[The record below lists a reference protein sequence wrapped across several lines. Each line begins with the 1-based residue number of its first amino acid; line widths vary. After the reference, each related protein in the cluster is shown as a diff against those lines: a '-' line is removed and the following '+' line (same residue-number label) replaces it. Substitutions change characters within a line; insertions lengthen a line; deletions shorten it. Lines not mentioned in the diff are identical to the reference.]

1 MNKRTEQTRWTP
13 KRLLSLLMA
22 LIMTLSLLPTA
33 AFAADDSPTSTG
45 TGTQST
51 PVSITSTGAS
61 GELHTLS
68 AGVTDNT
75 NHITLFPQLQ
85 YNSDN
90 RNYHNYNEN
99 ISFTVGFQ
107 AKKAENSPE
116 TGSGSGSYTV
126 QVERL
131 DSNKQYTVNNEQCTI
146 SDTLSVNFNDSQG
159 YNNSKTGSLTAKVLE
174 AGDTIH
180 LKYTFYKDSDTNPLG
195 SVYVDVTSFNFYVYT
210 VTYVVGES
218 GTLTDG
224 ATTANGGKTGETYTI
239 PADAKATK
247 SGFTFT
253 GWKTTLR
260 EAVYQPGGKI
270 ENINADITLTAE
282 YEQNYTITFQSEYSG
297 ASGLMTSA
305 TSNGTKYTVPVEPTM
320 YGFTFAGWKVTSGN
334 ADVTGNEIT
343 NITGDITLTAQWTKD
358 GTTPVGSH
366 KVTFDGVYTGVSN
379 IPAVQVVK
387 DGETATAPTQ
397 TPLRE
402 GYLFKHW
409 STTQNGE
416 AYTFG
421 NVLTEDLTLY
431 AVWER
436 EKVNITWPT
445 GLTGV
450 SSTSPSPLPSLVDKG
465 SSISFQLKLDNGY
478 EFRQGAVKVDGVP
491 LGWTFDEATNTYHF
505 TFKADTDA
513 ENKTIVVTAANPTVK
528 TFTISLPQGDGYAA
542 TFTDCKDAAG
552 AAITA
557 AEGMTSYTFSY
568 GDKFKIKLESDADV
582 AATLRVNGAVATTT
596 NGKDTLTA
604 TTDEYTVEGN
614 YLVSASAKRRVERT
628 VIFTL
633 LPEYGQYTQM
643 FVDNGSKITAPAAPN
658 IAGYNFGGKW
668 YKDAN
673 CETEWNFDTDTV
685 TSNTVLYGK
694 LTAKT
699 YTISYDANRPN
710 TATGEVQGMPTD
722 TTPKKHGEAVSLDTA
737 TPTLTGYTFKGWA
750 TSANGP
756 VAYAAGGQYLVDS
769 DITLY
774 AVWQINTFTVTVSSG
789 AGYSTVPSGTYTV
802 EYGQPF
808 TVTINVDRQY
818 AAVKPTVKDNGTPV
832 KVTGNPND
840 IGAASYTYTINSVT
854 ANHSIDITV
863 TQNAVHTVSFTVS
876 KLTSA
881 PNATTLTAEA
891 EAAPFLTQSV
901 EHGYYASMPAAPE
914 REGFKFKGYYSDAT
928 GVTAFPFE
936 QPITNNEKVFA
947 VYEPILPVITV
958 TNALSGLG
966 WKTENWQYGTET
978 MTNADTTNK
987 FFTIA
992 YGDNVTFDLVISEGY
1007 DYSKLSVTANGLALG
1022 YQSATTDEKT
1032 GVTTLHYYLGSVM
1045 ADTRIAITGIE
1056 RKTITITYYD
1066 NARDD
1071 TSNPL
1076 APQIANYYVAGAT
1089 DNSTFTKQAPVRT
1102 GYTFLGW
1109 SEDGTAKE
1117 ATYKW
1122 TDIKSD
1128 SGLTIKF
1135 TKDTALY
1142 AIWKADA
1149 LTAELI
1155 ITDEFTSAGSTTSV
1169 GSKLEY
1175 AYEGDSITLVGKLSA
1190 DAQGTM
1196 TFYKKAKTATDWTFL
1211 GTTSINGGNYGV
1223 LGTTVENYKWG
1234 NADDAA
1240 TKSNYR
1246 WDYKVEFKP
1255 TTDEGYS
1262 PCDASDDLR
1271 VYSKAISWE
1280 VDKKT
1285 DKTNFDWIKAQNEL
1299 TIYTDEART
1308 AATDK
1313 MTANSTYWLQIP
1325 TVVELDGGRVLKNQS
1340 KNLSVGTHYEI
1351 TWEYEDSANHWTTY
1365 TTTSDTDWVKVTPE
1379 YSGYSFRAKVTPT
1392 QSSIYTKAATYD
1404 ENGTV
1409 VKDVYWDYLIT
1420 KATAKT
1426 EKQATATALTI
1437 TGAENESKDVWV
1449 NGATDK
1455 FGRDHLAQFEEQT
1468 VTLTANIVDNT
1479 TKGAV
1484 ADGGKVYFYRYVD
1497 GKSDTKL
1504 NETAVV
1510 VNNGVAELT
1519 NVKISKYN
1527 PEIDVTSNLDKFY
1540 AVYETNETYETSA
1553 SVAKEGDTYKSPAD
1567 PLKDM
1572 VFIKS
1577 ASLQTPVIMSEKP
1590 GMLAGHTANET
1601 TYLSPLTDLLAGI
1614 SHTFTLKATAGS
1626 KDATANYSV
1635 VALDGRTVE
1644 AKNYDIEWQYKTG
1657 DNFVKANNESTQAA
1671 YTTTTT
1677 KVDDR
1682 YRVKL
1687 TGNGVFA
1694 GSEATSKDAVIGTKQ
1709 DVTVTVKAIDAITKT
1724 PETDVY
1730 QLNEITLTATVA
1742 AANDKPTMQPTGTV
1756 TFYYKD
1762 GDSWVKLDSA
1772 TLAED
1777 TNHSMTASI
1786 TTNKLPVTDTT
1797 NTWRNVEITAVYE
1810 GNDTFNVS
1818 RNYDATN
1825 STVSAGTTA
1834 NGVTDDTV
1842 TVYSSVVFNCN
1853 DENKKQ
1859 PTDGD
1864 KGIHISVSDGAFK
1877 TNEKATLALSD
1888 IYTLDRELTDETLR
1902 NTIAKLDPDTDYT
1915 VQWQKL
1921 NGATAIGDA
1930 EGTDFANSKN
1940 WTNIDGKTGTTLV
1953 LDKVEQNTAYRAAIT
1968 VKDQPITKGS
1978 FDKLDQGVIGT
1989 ADANDGRQVYY
2000 SNVLMPTDTNM
2011 TVSVALN
2018 TSKIGA
2024 ENTEGITEGET
2035 VTANVYLSGVVG
2047 VVPNANVTVTVTNDS
2062 AKGNNTA
2069 YEKTFTSMNTVNGW
2083 NAFSWNTAE
2092 SDDNGV
2098 PTAPGFYTLTVSATT
2113 NTGYAAK
2120 EITRSLI
2127 VRESSYNIEVGNTNP
2142 TYNGHTQ
2149 GLTVT
2154 LDGFD
2159 FKGTG
2164 INEAANKSWTVKYY
2178 VQNVE
2183 GLETGALVE
2192 PTQAGT
2198 YKAVITLP
2206 ASAYWTEQ
2214 SIETTFTI
2222 APRSVS
2228 IADAIAQAKVYDGT
2242 TNVSIVEVMLN
2253 DAVTDQTTNGTGL
2266 PTNNVGII
2274 NGDSI
2279 YAVAT
2284 AAALEK
2290 ANAGENKFTISAID
2304 LLGDD
2309 ANNYVWDNNEYT
2321 ENIYVSRSQVYG
2333 VSSTD
2338 VTLKAG
2344 EKLPADAVYMIDQ
2357 AGNKITTYD
2366 VLYYL
2371 HTDTEIKKV
2380 DNTNE
2385 KGLYTVIVRPKQ
2397 DNYKSGVTLKVT
2409 VGDTTSYTAA
2419 VAPKPSTLIYL
2430 SDTATKYN
2438 PAGNVPVTA
2447 KNAQG
2452 NTVKVEY
2459 LTGTTWSETV
2469 PNYAGRY
2476 LVKAT
2481 DTSTGDVAYGIYT
2494 ITKAHPSIDFNAATD
2509 LTYNSKPQNGYT
2521 GTPTVPTSAES
2532 YFTYAGDVAIG
2543 YNVQKEGNVDEQAPV
2558 DAGTYTVTLHVNETA
2573 NYTAHEI
2580 SKSFTIA
2587 KKALTIKADSW
2598 QTTQYDAFPDMTAK
2612 YQGLAAETGDTTP
2625 DTSLRD
2631 VQIAPEFLYNPTGG
2645 KSNYSNDSLD
2655 QVGGVAIQPID
2666 ALSKNYAITYENG
2679 QYTKQRT
2686 ETNVDL
2692 DIHGLPQS
2700 STGKNTVYYGDE
2712 IQLYP
2717 YGYYTTHAN
2726 GSGIFDWSVT
2736 TAADFKGTVT
2746 IGKETGLLNVN
2757 GVGEF
2762 TVTLKRGVGEQQI
2775 KTEIN
2780 VTAIQKEAKI
2790 ALKNVDKV
2798 YTGASQT
2805 YDYTDNVTVHDELYR
2820 ALPYFDATKV
2830 TRTNTA
2836 RINVGTQITTA
2847 KVTGA
2852 WAYQSETY
2860 GGKFTIN
2867 DKEATVAPGAQSTVY
2882 GTLEAFD
2889 TNPKYTVTNEVNSV
2903 AAVSGVNVASQ
2914 TDAYNRLDV
2923 HDGYEILVA
2932 GTENMNY
2939 NVKYTTDE
2947 TAEDSAVTT
2956 YDGMKLY
2963 STTTKAK
2970 NELND
2975 ATVYGEQA
2983 NDLDWILD
2991 AVKSTTRDSVDYAD
3005 NLADF
3010 NLPDT
3015 FVWQDKDDCTGNKV
3029 TYKAAN
3035 RTTEISGSTVEYN
3048 QAALTG
3054 PRTSTDT
3061 ATDENYTLK
3070 FNTVENSGKALLAN
3084 NYKLTNVKT
3093 GNSEAT
3099 TNALT
3104 ANSKGFIIPATGE
3117 SNDVSGENFVEG
3129 SANIAQR
3136 PIKLEKAVTDA
3147 QLYWRLPQSQL
3158 YTALVNILKAEENS
3172 VGRGLAK
3179 GHTIE
3184 DLDLSFTIKVGST
3197 TYNVAK
3203 DGTDAINFAATGNAT
3218 VTATV
3223 GDTNYKLEGGQYQF
3237 DIVLKNIQIEA
3248 TYTTKTFTG
3257 FTVLIKVHNEGGAIT
3272 PLNDAK
3278 GLSYKIF
3285 KKTGNTID
3293 KTTAYASGTLTYQNR
3308 TAYDDKGVL
3317 CGVFTAT
3324 YPQLPLLNSGETYFI
3339 QMYEYGVELKTNS

>member
-33 AFAADDSPTSTG
+33 VFANDETKTFYLNTFIPASEEPES
-45 TGTQST
+45 
-51 PVSITSTGAS
+51 VAEVAS
-61 GELHTLS
+61 GAIGTNGTSYRLS
-68 AGVTDNT
+68 VHIDPKPDYAPGQKVDVRATADLLLKGGDQVDESHPLKVTVGNTAVTSKPNSSPSDSTSQTATDNSRT
-75 NHITLFPQLQ
+75 IGLDG
-85 YNSDN
+85 S
-90 RNYHNYNEN
+90 
-99 ISFTVGFQ
+99 ISFTTSIEYSVIPSGSSE
-107 AKKAENSPE
+107 AI
-116 TGSGSGSYTV
+116 TGSKTV
-126 QVERL
+126 
-131 DSNKQYTVNNEQCTI
+131 
-146 SDTLSVNFNDSQG
+146 SVKIKDLWTG
-159 YNNSKTGSLTAKVLE
+159 YNVTYTNDNGETFTGLTSTTAKTV
-174 AGDTIH
+174 A
-180 LKYTFYKDSDTNPLG
+180 KDAS
-195 SVYVDVTSFNFYVYT
+195 S
-210 VTYVVGES
+210 GEY
-218 GTLTDG
+218 
-224 ATTANGGKTGETYTI
+224 EQVYTI
-239 PADAKATK
+239 PAGATASKNNCTFEGWRVSIAGLVSYNTQPGARLEGITGDVTLTALLPENQEITFNPVYSGVSGLPYTLKATSTGSTYK
-247 SGFTFT
+247 IPYTPQLANYTFN
-253 GWKTTLR
+253 GWSVTRGT
-260 EAVYQPGGKI
+260 AKI
-270 ENINADITLTAE
+270 DPNDSSKVVDISEPITLTP
-282 YEQNYTITFQSEYSG
+282 NW
-297 ASGLMTSA
+297 
-305 TSNGTKYTVPVEPTM
+305 VP
-320 YGFTFAGWKVTSGN
+320 
-334 ADVTGNEIT
+334 ADGS
-343 NITGDITLTAQWTKD
+343 
-358 GTTPVGSH
+358 TPAGSH

-387 DGETATAPTQ
+387 DGETTTAPTQ

-402 GYLFKHW
+402 GYVFKHW
-409 STTQNGE
+409 SATQNGE
-416 AYTFG
+416 AYAFDSA
-421 NVLTEDLTLY
+421 LTEDLTLY

-436 EKVNITWPT
+436 EKVYITWPT

-450 SSTSPSPLPSLVDKG
+450 SSTSPSPLPASVDKG

-513 ENKTIVVTAANPTVK
+513 ENKTIAVTAGNPTVK

-552 AAITA
+552 TAITA

-604 TTDEYTVEGN
+604 TTGEYTVEGN
-614 YLVSASAKRRVERT
+614 YLVSASAKRRVERA

-633 LPEYGQYTQM
+633 LPEYSQYTQM
-643 FVDNGSKITAPAAPN
+643 FVDNGSKITAPTAPD

-673 CETEWNFDTDTV
+673 CETEWDFNTDTV

-699 YTISYDANRPN
+699 YTISYNENRPAGV
-710 TATGEVQGMPTD
+710 TDAVAGMPTSN
-722 TTPKKHGEAVSLDTA
+722 TTKTHGIAASLSDA

-802 EYGQPF
+802 EYGKPF

-818 AAVKPTVKDNGTPV
+818 AAVKPTVMDNGTPV
-832 KVTGNPND
+832 EVTGNPND

-854 ANHSIDITV
+854 NNHSIDITV
-863 TQNAVHTVSFTVS
+863 TQNEVHQVLFY
-876 KLTSA
+876 
-881 PNATTLTAEA
+881 EA
-891 EAAPFLTQSV
+891 LADKDGNNPQDKAAPFASQLV
-901 EHGYYASMPAAPE
+901 EHGYYASMPSAQENEGYKFDHWERFDPAANKWSSDLAETFAKPILAE
-914 REGFKFKGYYSDAT
+914 TKFR
-928 GVTAFPFE
+928 
-936 QPITNNEKVFA
+936 A
-947 VYEPILPVITV
+947 VYKQIVPVITV
-958 TNALSGLG
+958 DALSGDG
-966 WKTENWQYGTET
+966 WELTNWKIGDTAATLTNNRFEVPYGS
-978 MTNADTTNK
+978 
-987 FFTIA
+987 TI
-992 YGDNVTFDLVISEGY
+992 TFDLVVKNGY
-1007 DYSKLSVTANGLALG
+1007 KYDNSVSVAANGYALAPYGDPEVSNDGTTTIHFRLTSVTKDTNI
-1022 YQSATTDEKT
+1022 SVS
-1032 GVTTLHYYLGSVM
+1032 GVV
-1045 ADTRIAITGIE
+1045 
-1056 RKTITITYYD
+1056 RKTITINYFANAGDDVASVPGPQTDVKYYI
-1066 NARDD
+1066 NE
-1071 TSNPL
+1071 TGVENSN
-1076 APQIANYYVAGAT
+1076 IIN
-1089 DNSTFTKQAPVRT
+1089 FTPIRT
-1102 GYTFLGW
+1102 GYNFLGW
-1109 SEDGTAKE
+1109 CENPAPTGEKTYNNQKLVKFGENAVYQPGDTA
-1117 ATYKW
+1117 T
-1122 TDIKSD
+1122 
-1128 SGLTIKF
+1128 F
-1135 TKDTALY
+1135 TKDTNLY
-1142 AIWKADA
+1142 AIWLAQDTELTLKITDVAYDTQQNNRVIQYEGESITLQA
-1149 LTAELI
+1149 TLNVNAKGTVVFYKGDKEGTNGTRIGSAAINGKTAELSVKVGDYKAGGVTEHYWAVFESE
-1155 ITDEFTSAGSTTSV
+1155 TDEGYANSEKSNIMNVGVFSKALSWKITKGTSNVADNGNV
-1169 GSKLEY
+1169 LNV
-1175 AYEGDSITLVGKLSA
+1175 YEGDSATGTPITGNMVAGRTYTLEVKTASITGVETLDSKQPVLGKDYKIVWQYTEVGKNDWKTDGEASDKATYLVTGDKSGYQFR
-1190 DAQGTM
+1190 AQIVPLGPDNGSL
-1196 TFYKKAKTATDWTFL
+1196 FIKAGKFNEND
-1211 GTTSINGGNYGV
+1211 V
-1223 LGTTVENYKWG
+1223 LLNDQYDTCLYTKSTNTTV
-1234 NADDAA
+1234 
-1240 TKSNYR
+1240 R
-1246 WDYKVEFKP
+1246 
-1255 TTDEGYS
+1255 
-1262 PCDASDDLR
+1262 
-1271 VYSKAISWE
+1271 
-1280 VDKKT
+1280 
-1285 DKTNFDWIKAQNEL
+1285 
-1299 TIYTDEART
+1299 
-1308 AATDK
+1308 
-1313 MTANSTYWLQIP
+1313 
-1325 TVVELDGGRVLKNQS
+1325 QS
-1340 KNLSVGTHYEI
+1340 
-1351 TWEYEDSANHWTTY
+1351 
-1365 TTTSDTDWVKVTPE
+1365 
-1379 YSGYSFRAKVTPT
+1379 
-1392 QSSIYTKAATYD
+1392 
-1404 ENGTV
+1404 
-1409 VKDVYWDYLIT
+1409 
-1420 KATAKT
+1420 
-1426 EKQATATALTI
+1426 TATALTI
-1437 TGAENESKDVWV
+1437 DAPEESKDIKI
-1449 NGATDK
+1449 NGDTPFTAI
-1455 FGRDHLAQFEEQT
+1455 GDHKAQFEGQA
-1468 VTLTANIVDNT
+1468 VTLTAKVTKDGGNDGVETGYVKFYRHVDGTNDTLLNT
-1479 TKGAV
+1479 TLISVDANGIATLEV
-1484 ADGGKVYFYRYVD
+1484 KV
-1497 GKSDTKL
+1497 SAWDTAK
-1504 NETAVV
+1504 TA
-1510 VNNGVAELT
+1510 
-1519 NVKISKYN
+1519 IQ
-1527 PEIDVTSNLDKFY
+1527 NLDQFY
-1540 AVYETNETYETSA
+1540 AVYETNETYETS
-1553 SVAKEGDTYKSPAD
+1553 KSDSEA
-1567 PLKDM
+1567 
-1572 VFIKS
+1572 VYIKS
-1577 ASLQTPVIMSEKP
+1577 AKLMTPIIESELEGTNGAK
-1590 GMLAGHTANET
+1590 GT
-1601 TYLSPLTDLLAGI
+1601 TYSKDLTGLLAGVQ
-1614 SHTFTLKATAGS
+1614 HTFKLRQDADQTA
-1626 KDATANYSV
+1626 KDYSV

-1687 TGNGVFA
+1687 TGKGVFA

-1709 DVTVTVKAIDAITKT
+1709 DVTVTVKALDAIESTAA
-1724 PETDVY
+1724 TDVY

-1742 AANDKPTMQPTGTV
+1742 AAKGADATMKPTSTV
-1756 TFYYKD
+1756 TFYYSVDGTNWTKIGEAKD
-1762 GDSWVKLDSA
+1762 
-1772 TLAED
+1772 LAEVAGV
-1777 TNHSMTASI
+1777 MTASI
-1786 TTNKLPVTDTT
+1786 KTDQLPVKAND
-1797 NTWRNVEITAVYE
+1797 NTKQDVKITAVYS
-1810 GNDTFNVS
+1810 GDATFNAS
-1818 RNYDATN
+1818 ATVN
-1825 STVSAGTTA
+1825 ETKKSITAAAGCTT
-1834 NGVTDDTV
+1834 TDDTV

-1859 PTDGD
+1859 TTDGD

-1877 TNEKATLALSD
+1877 ANEKATLALSD
-1888 IYTLDRELTDETLR
+1888 IYTLDRELTDEALR
-1902 NTIAKLDPDTDYT
+1902 NTIAKLNPTTDYT

-1921 NGATAIGDA
+1921 NGATAITSGDYGA
-1930 EGTDFANSKN
+1930 AKN

-1953 LDKVEQNTAYRAAIT
+1953 LGKVEQNTAYRAVIT
-1968 VKDQPITKGS
+1968 VKNQPITKGS
-1978 FDKLDQGVIGT
+1978 FDKLDQGVIDT

-2024 ENTEGITEGET
+2024 ENTEGET
-2035 VTANVYLSGVVG
+2035 VTANVFLSGVVG
-2047 VVPNANVTVTVTNDS
+2047 VVPNANVTVKVTNDS

-2092 SDDNGV
+2092 SDDKGV

-2127 VRESSYNIEVGNTNP
+2127 VRESSYTIVPENTTV
-2142 TYNGHTQ
+2142 TYNGRTQ
-2149 GLTVT
+2149 GLTVA
-2154 LDGFD
+2154 LNGFG
-2159 FKGTG
+2159 FNGTG

-2178 VQNVE
+2178 DKDNN
-2183 GLETGALVE
+2183 LVE

-2198 YKAVITLP
+2198 YRAVITLP

-2214 SIETTFTI
+2214 TKTVDFTI
-2222 APRSVS
+2222 EKRSVS

-2242 TNVSIVEVMLN
+2242 TDVNIVEVMLN
-2253 DAVTDQTTNGTGL
+2253 DAETEQGTTGWLKSGENT
-2266 PTNNVGII
+2266 GII

-2284 AAALEK
+2284 AASLNS
-2290 ANAGENKFTISAID
+2290 ANAGNNSFKISTIE
-2304 LLGDD
+2304 LRGDD
-2309 ANNYVWDNNEYT
+2309 ANNYVWNEAPYT
-2321 ENIYVSRSQVYG
+2321 EDIYVSRSQVYG

-2409 VGDTTSYTAA
+2409 VGDTTSYTPA
-2419 VAPKPSTLIYL
+2419 VAPKPSTLLYL

-2438 PAGNVPVTA
+2438 PAGNAPVTA

-2452 NTVKVEY
+2452 NAVKVEY
-2459 LTGTTWSETV
+2459 QTGTTWSETV
-2469 PNYAGRY
+2469 PSNAGRY

-2481 DTSTGDVAYGIYT
+2481 DTNTGDVAYGIYT
-2494 ITKAHPSIDFNAATD
+2494 ITKAHPSIDFNAATG

-2521 GTPTVPTSAES
+2521 GTPNVGTESAES

-2558 DAGTYTVTLHVNETA
+2558 DAGTYTVTLHVNETE

-2612 YQGLAAETGDTTP
+2612 YQGLAAEDTDATP

-2692 DIHGLPQS
+2692 AIHGLPQS

-2726 GSGIFDWSVT
+2726 GSGIFEWSVT
-2736 TAADFKGTVT
+2736 TATGFKGMVK

-2775 KTEIN
+2775 KTELT
-2780 VTAIQKEAKI
+2780 VTALKKEVK
-2790 ALKNVDKV
+2790 VHVTDQDKV
-2798 YTGASQT
+2798 YSGSAQT
-2805 YDYTDNVTVHDELYR
+2805 YSGEVKAYDELY
-2820 ALPYFDATKV
+2820 ATV
-2830 TRTNTA
+2830 NAATTTPANNTRTD
-2836 RINVGTQITTA
+2836 IGTQITTSRIA
-2847 KVTGA
+2847 TGSEK
-2852 WAYQSETY
+2852 YQSLVY
-2860 GGKFTIN
+2860 GGQFTIN
-2867 DKEATVAPGAQSTVY
+2867 DKEATVAPVADAHIY
-2882 GTLEAFD
+2882 GTTRTIPSPA
-2889 TNPKYTVTNEVNSV
+2889 YTSTDSNAIS
-2903 AAVSGVNVASQ
+2903 NVLTASR

-2939 NVKYTTDE
+2939 NVKYTTDHND
-2947 TAEDSAVTT
+2947 TAKNADDSAVTT
-2956 YDGMKLY
+2956 YGGETFTSK
-2963 STTTKAK
+2963 TTK
-2970 NELND
+2970 ELND
-2975 ATVYGEQA
+2975 ATVYGETP
-2983 NDLDWILD
+2983 NVLDWTLVNVIG
-2991 AVKSTTRDSVDYAD
+2991 TTRGTTSETKDYAD

-3035 RTTEISGSTVEYN
+3035 RTTDVSDSNNIKYN

-3054 PRTSTDT
+3054 PRTSEDPD
-3061 ATDENYTLK
+3061 TDENYTLK
-3070 FNTVENSGKALLAN
+3070 FNTVENSGAA
-3084 NYKLTNVKT
+3084 NYKLTNDKT
-3093 GNSEAT
+3093 GNSATT

-3104 ANSKGFIIPATGE
+3104 ANSKGFIPATGE

-3136 PIKLEKAVTDA
+3136 PIKLEKAVDDV
-3147 QLYWRLPQSQL
+3147 QLYWKLSQKQL
-3158 YTALVNILKAEENS
+3158 YTALVNVLKAEENS

-3223 GDTNYKLEGGQYQF
+3223 GDTNYKLENGPFTF

-3257 FTVLIKVHNEGGAIT
+3257 FTVLIKVHNENGTIT

-3285 KKTGNTID
+3285 KKTGDTID

-3308 TAYDDKGVL
+3308 TAYDDKGGL

>member
-33 AFAADDSPTSTG
+33 AFADDEGGDTVYEYSNLLNANVSTEIYKWFNNEECVHIDIYPNELSEANNGKTAFEEGETVNIPLHVSMYFRPTDSTRTESYSVRVG
-45 TGTQST
+45 YDGKDNHSNY
-51 PVSITSTGAS
+51 
-61 GELHTLS
+61 LS
-68 AGVTDNT
+68 ASYSANKQAFTFNSTKKEEKLVITTTASSANGQKLGVTCSLLRLGSESTNT
-75 NHITLFPQLQ
+75 QIG
-85 YNSDN
+85 S
-90 RNYHNYNEN
+90 
-99 ISFTVGFQ
+99 ISFEI
-107 AKKAENSPE
+107 KLPL
-116 TGSGSGSYTV
+116 V
-126 QVERL
+126 Q
-131 DSNKQYTVNNEQCTI
+131 
-146 SDTLSVNFNDSQG
+146 
-159 YNNSKTGSLTAKVLE
+159 
-174 AGDTIH
+174 H
-180 LKYTFYKDSDTNPLG
+180 
-195 SVYVDVTSFNFYVYT
+195 YT
-210 VTYVVGES
+210 VTY
-218 GTLTDG
+218 D
-224 ATTANGGKTGETYTI
+224 ANGGTLSAAAVNGTTRTEATEENPYSQVFDI
-239 PADAKATK
+239 PAEAKSTL
-247 SGFTFT
+247 SGYTFE
-253 GWKTTLR
+253 GWQVSGIGSLPAGVVPSGTT
-260 EAVYQPGGKI
+260 
-270 ENINADITLTAE
+270 IN
-282 YEQNYTITFQSEYSG
+282 G
-297 ASGLMTSA
+297 
-305 TSNGTKYTVPVEPTM
+305 
-320 YGFTFAGWKVTSGN
+320 
-334 ADVTGNEIT
+334 
-343 NITGDITLTAQWTKD
+343 ITGDITLKANLVLNQPISFDPVYSGVSGLPYDYKDMSQGQTYTIPYTPELSGYNFKGWTVTGATLDADGVSVKD
-358 GTTPVGSH
+358 ITSPITITPIWEKSDGSAPVGSH
-366 KVTFDGVYTGVSN
+366 KVTFLAGAADAYIPFPTPATVEDGAKYT
-379 IPAVQVVK
+379 IP
-387 DGETATAPTQ
+387 TTPPT
-397 TPLRE
+397 RE
-402 GYLFKHW
+402 GYTFAGWSDEQGNTYPAGGAILNVTSDIVLSAMWQQEMVTVTFPAATGTVGSTDVLPAGVSYHTAFGTKPTTGPVAKGSDVTFRLFLDDLSLDPATLHVFANGLELLGTSINSYNNCYEYTVHNVTVDTKITVYPPTAKTFTVMMPVGHFTAQITSVSNDG
-409 STTQNGE
+409 STIAADGISASIVHGGSYTFTVTPDEGYTVKRVAVNGATINTTNGSYTVSKVTTAQTVE
-416 AYTFG
+416 VVVDELPVYIVIYNSNNSQYAFQRVTAGSNAALPAAPKVEGYTFG
-421 NVLTEDLTLY
+421 GWYTEQNGAGTQFTAETRITGDITVYAKLTANTYPINYIKNTTDDVTNMPTAAQSKTHGQAVKLDTAKPTREGYTFLGWGTTASATAASYQPGDMYSVDKEITLY
-431 AVWER
+431 AVWEIN
-436 EKVNITWPT
+436 KYTVTLPGGAGYTTAPT
-445 GLTGV
+445 GTN
-450 SSTSPSPLPSLVDKG
+450 SVDWG
-465 SSISFQLKLDNGY
+465 SN
-478 EFRQGAVKVDGVP
+478 
-491 LGWTFDEATNTYHF
+491 F
-505 TFKADTDA
+505 TFTVIVDREYAAKA
-513 ENKTIVVTAANPTVK
+513 PTVK
-528 TFTISLPQGDGYAA
+528 YSTDGGMNWTVTGGTGAVSNNSAA
-542 TFTDCKDAAG
+542 T
-552 AAITA
+552 
-557 AEGMTSYTFSY
+557 
-568 GDKFKIKLESDADV
+568 
-582 AATLRVNGAVATTT
+582 
-596 NGKDTLTA
+596 
-604 TTDEYTVEGN
+604 
-614 YLVSASAKRRVERT
+614 
-628 VIFTL
+628 
-633 LPEYGQYTQM
+633 
-643 FVDNGSKITAPAAPN
+643 
-658 IAGYNFGGKW
+658 W
-668 YKDAN
+668 
-673 CETEWNFDTDTV
+673 
-685 TSNTVLYGK
+685 
-694 LTAKT
+694 T
-699 YTISYDANRPN
+699 YTISGVKTDYIVSIDVARN
-710 TATGEVQGMPTD
+710 T
-722 TTPKKHGEAVSLDTA
+722 
-737 TPTLTGYTFKGWA
+737 
-750 TSANGP
+750 
-756 VAYAAGGQYLVDS
+756 
-769 DITLY
+769 
-774 AVWQINTFTVTVSSG
+774 
-789 AGYSTVPSGTYTV
+789 TYTV
-802 EYGQPF
+802 SF
-808 TVTINVDRQY
+808 ITATL
-818 AAVKPTVKDNGTPV
+818 DNGT
-832 KVTGNPND
+832 
-840 IGAASYTYTINSVT
+840 VT
-854 ANHSIDITV
+854 AGD
-863 TQNAVHTVSFTVS
+863 A
-876 KLTSA
+876 
-881 PNATTLTAEA
+881 
-891 EAAPFLTQSV
+891 FLKQSV
-901 EHGYYASMPAAPE
+901 EHGYYAPTPAAPE
-914 REGFKFKGYYSDAT
+914 REGFKFLGYYAKKGTAT
-928 GVTAFPFE
+928 STMADYESFPFE
-936 QPITNNEKVFA
+936 QQILKDTNIYAIYAPIK
-947 VYEPILPVITV
+947 PVITWPAAAEQVGYTIVVKGTKTGEAAESELTIGDKVAYGSKV
-958 TNALSGLG
+958 T
-966 WKTENWQYGTET
+966 
-978 MTNADTTNK
+978 
-987 FFTIA
+987 FTITVA
-992 YGDNVTFDLVISEGY
+992 DGY
-1007 DYSKLSVTANGLALG
+1007 DASKMQVGVNGILYAPNEKNG
-1022 YQSATTDEKT
+1022 NVYTYEFIAT
-1032 GVTTLHYYLGSVM
+1032 V
-1045 ADTRIAITGIE
+1045 DTKITVAGIE
-1056 RKTITITYYD
+1056 RKTVTVIYNA

-1071 TSNPL
+1071 VSGLPS
-1076 APQIANYYVAGAT
+1076 PQVVKYYLEGSQNDTITTQVP
-1089 DNSTFTKQAPVRT
+1089 SRT

-1109 SEDGTAKE
+1109 NTDSEAKE
-1117 ATYKW
+1117 ADARYTAEK
-1122 TDIKSD
+1122 IRAGAASE
-1128 SGLTIKF
+1128 F
-1135 TKDTALY
+1135 TQDTTLY
-1142 AIWKADA
+1142 AIWEAQDTT
-1149 LTAELI
+1149 LTLN
-1155 ITDEFTSAGSTTSV
+1155 ITDVALDKNDGKRVIQYEGEQITLQATLNHFAV
-1169 GSKLEY
+1169 GS
-1175 AYEGDSITLVGKLSA
+1175 V
-1190 DAQGTM
+1190 
-1196 TFYKKAKTATDWTFL
+1196 TFYKGNQDKTNATIVGSTSIEGTTATFR
-1211 GTTSINGGNYGV
+1211 
-1223 LGTTVENYKWG
+1223 TTVGEYKTTAKDEYYWAEFTP
-1234 NADDAA
+1234 NA
-1240 TKSNYR
+1240 
-1246 WDYKVEFKP
+1246 
-1255 TTDEGYS
+1255 DEGYS
-1262 PCDASDDLR
+1262 GSTSGVMNVGIFSKALSWKITEGTSNVADNGNVLNVYEGNGTAIAATEMVAGRTYTLEVKTASITGVETLDSKQPVLGKDYKIVWQYTEVGKNDWKTDGEASD
-1271 VYSKAISWE
+1271 KATYL
-1280 VDKKT
+1280 VTGDK
-1285 DKTNFDWIKAQNEL
+1285 
-1299 TIYTDEART
+1299 
-1308 AATDK
+1308 
-1313 MTANSTYWLQIP
+1313 
-1325 TVVELDGGRVLKNQS
+1325 
-1340 KNLSVGTHYEI
+1340 
-1351 TWEYEDSANHWTTY
+1351 
-1365 TTTSDTDWVKVTPE
+1365 
-1379 YSGYSFRAKVTPT
+1379 SGYQFRAQIVPLGPDNGSLFVKAGKFNENDVLVNDQYDTCL
-1392 QSSIYTKAATYD
+1392 YTKST
-1404 ENGTV
+1404 NTTV
-1409 VKDVYWDYLIT
+1409 R
-1420 KATAKT
+1420 
-1426 EKQATATALTI
+1426 QATATALTI
-1437 TGAENESKDVWV
+1437 TGAETESKDVWV

-1527 PEIDVTSNLDKFY
+1527 PEIGVTSNLDKFY

-1635 VALDGRTVE
+1635 VALDGRTVD
-1644 AKNYDIEWQYKTG
+1644 ATNYDIKWLKTTG
-1657 DNFVKANNESTQAA
+1657 SNEQEVDATGTNQIKVDEN
-1671 YTTTTT
+1671 

-1687 TGNGVFA
+1687 TGKGVFA
-1694 GSEATSKDAVIGTKQ
+1694 GSEATSQDAVIGTKQ
-1709 DVTVTVKAIDAITKT
+1709 DVTVTVEATDAITKT
-1724 PETDVY
+1724 PVDRENGKYPDVY

-1742 AANDKPTMQPTGTV
+1742 AAKGADATMKPTGTV
-1756 TFYYKD
+1756 TFYYSVDGTNWTKIGEAKD
-1762 GDSWVKLDSA
+1762 
-1772 TLAED
+1772 LAEVAGV
-1777 TNHSMTASI
+1777 MTASI
-1786 TTNKLPVTDTT
+1786 KTDQLPVKAND
-1797 NTWRNVEITAVYE
+1797 NTKQDVKITAVYS
-1810 GNDTFNVS
+1810 GDATFNAS
-1818 RNYDATN
+1818 ATVN
-1825 STVSAGTTA
+1825 ETEKSITAAAGCTTT
-1834 NGVTDDTV
+1834 NDTV

-1859 PTDGD
+1859 TTDGD

-1877 TNEKATLALSD
+1877 ANEKATLALSD

-1902 NTIAKLDPDTDYT
+1902 NTIAKLNPTTDYT

-1930 EGTDFANSKN
+1930 EGTDFANSQR
-1940 WTNIDGKTGTTLV
+1940 WTDIGATGTTLV
-1953 LDKVEQNTAYRAAIT
+1953 LDKVEQNTAYRAVIT
-1968 VKDQPITKGS
+1968 VNDQPITKGS
-1978 FDKLDQGVIGT
+1978 STEVNQTIK
-1989 ADANDGRQVYY
+1989 GRQVYY

-2035 VTANVYLSGVVG
+2035 VTANVFLSGVVG
-2047 VVPNANVTVTVTNDS
+2047 AVPNANVTVKVTNDS
-2062 AKGNNTA
+2062 AKGNDTA

-2127 VRESSYNIEVGNTNP
+2127 VRESSYTIVPENTTV
-2142 TYNGHTQ
+2142 TYNGRTQ
-2149 GLTVT
+2149 GLTVA
-2154 LDGFD
+2154 LNGFG
-2159 FKGTG
+2159 FNGTG

-2178 VQNVE
+2178 DKDNN
-2183 GLETGALVE
+2183 LVE

-2198 YKAVITLP
+2198 YRAVITLP

-2214 SIETTFTI
+2214 TKTVDFTI
-2222 APRSVS
+2222 EKRSVS

-2242 TNVSIVEVMLN
+2242 TDVNIVEVMLN

-2284 AAALEK
+2284 EAKLSS
-2290 ANAGENKFTISAID
+2290 ANAGDNSFTISTIE
-2304 LLGDD
+2304 LRGDD
-2309 ANNYVWDNNEYT
+2309 ANNYEWDKASYT

-2333 VSSTD
+2333 EHG
-2338 VTLKAG
+2338 TLELKQG
-2344 EKLPADAVYMIDQ
+2344 ETFPADKVIKMIDQ
-2357 AGNKITTYD
+2357 SGREITLGTGTEDYTLTFYYHSDTKIEKTTD
-2366 VLYYL
+2366 ISKL
-2371 HTDTEIKKV
+2371 
-2380 DNTNE
+2380 
-2385 KGLYTVIVRPKQ
+2385 GLYTVVARPNQ
-2397 DNYKSGVTLKVT
+2397 SNYKSGVTMQFNVVETAT
-2409 VGDTTSYTAA
+2409 VPTPATT
-2419 VAPKPSTLIYL
+2419 PKASTLIYL
-2430 SDTATKYN
+2430 NDTATKYN

-2459 LTGTTWSETV
+2459 HGTTWSETV
-2469 PNYAGRY
+2469 PSYAGRY

-2494 ITKAHPSIDFNAATD
+2494 ITKAHPSIDVTPATG
-2509 LTYNSKPQNGYT
+2509 LTYNSMPQNGYT
-2521 GTPTVPTSAES
+2521 GTPNVGTESAES

-2543 YNVQKEGNVDEQAPV
+2543 YNTPADGNVDEQAPV

-2580 SKSFTIA
+2580 SKSFTIE

-2598 QTTQYDAFPDMTAK
+2598 QTTQYDAFPDMTAG
-2612 YQGLAAETGDTTP
+2612 YTGLAAETGDTTP

-2686 ETNVDL
+2686 ETNVDFA
-2692 DIHGLPQS
+2692 IHGLPQS
-2700 STGKNTVYYGDE
+2700 STGTNTVYYGDV

-2717 YGYYTTHAN
+2717 YGYYTTLGN
-2726 GSGIFDWSVT
+2726 GSGILEWSVT
-2736 TAADFKGTVT
+2736 TAAGFKGTVT

-2798 YTGASQT
+2798 YNGASQT
-2805 YDYTDNVTVHDELYR
+2805 YAYEGNVTVHDELYQPIGNFVDSK
-2820 ALPYFDATKV
+2820 L

-2836 RINVGTQITTA
+2836 RTDVGTQITTA

-2889 TNPKYTVTNEVNSV
+2889 ATKCTVTGKAGSV
-2903 AAVSGVNVASQ
+2903 DPVTGVNVASQ

-2932 GTENMNY
+2932 GAENMNY

-2956 YDGMKLY
+2956 YQDVVFTSKTDKY
-2963 STTTKAK
+2963 
-2970 NELND
+2970 LND
-2975 ATVYGEQA
+2975 ATIYGETP
-2983 NDLDWILD
+2983 NVLDWTLVNVIG
-2991 AVKSTTRDSVDYAD
+2991 TTRDSVDYAD

-3010 NLPDT
+3010 DLPDT

-3035 RTTEISGSTVEYN
+3035 RTTDAADSSNIRYN
-3048 QAALTG
+3048 QDKLEG

-3070 FNTVENSGKALLAN
+3070 FNTVENSGAA
-3084 NYKLTNVKT
+3084 NYKLTNEKT

-3104 ANSKGFIIPATGE
+3104 ANSKGFIPATGE

-3158 YTALVNILKAEENS
+3158 YTALVNVLKAEENS

-3197 TYNVAK
+3197 AYNVAK

-3285 KKTGNTID
+3285 KKTGDTID

>member
-33 AFAADDSPTSTG
+33 ALADAT
-45 TGTQST
+45 
-51 PVSITSTGAS
+51 
-61 GELHTLS
+61 E
-68 AGVTDNT
+68 
-75 NHITLFPQLQ
+75 
-85 YNSDN
+85 
-90 RNYHNYNEN
+90 
-99 ISFTVGFQ
+99 VG
-107 AKKAENSPE
+107 N
-116 TGSGSGSYTV
+116 
-126 QVERL
+126 
-131 DSNKQYTVNNEQCTI
+131 
-146 SDTLSVNFNDSQG
+146 
-159 YNNSKTGSLTAKVLE
+159 
-174 AGDTIH
+174 
-180 LKYTFYKDSDTNPLG
+180 
-195 SVYVDVTSFNFYVYT
+195 
-210 VTYVVGES
+210 
-218 GTLTDG
+218 
-224 ATTANGGKTGETYTI
+224 GETYTFDPTITENKVIANPGGPSTVVMPIKAVNTLTQIADGYIDESKSLWGLKFSIGQFSVDKPGNTIEATVDAYLTLKGNTTAKITEVFVTDDKTGSGWGHREDTTRTGNITVGEDGCARFTLSLKYEVNGTETYTKSTHVVIMSLWTGYNVTYTNDNGETFAGLPFTTAKTVAKDADNGVYEQVYTI
-239 PADAKATK
+239 PTNATASKDNCTFEGWRVSIAGLVSYDTQPGATLEGITGDVTLTALLPENQEITFDPVYSGVSGLPYTLKAT
-247 SGFTFT
+247 STGSTYNIPYTPQLANYTFN
-253 GWKTTLR
+253 GWSVT
-260 EAVYQPGGKI
+260 GGKAQI
-270 ENINADITLTAE
+270 DPTDPSKVIGIDAPITLTP
-282 YEQNYTITFQSEYSG
+282 NW
-297 ASGLMTSA
+297 
-305 TSNGTKYTVPVEPTM
+305 VP
-320 YGFTFAGWKVTSGN
+320 
-334 ADVTGNEIT
+334 ADGS
-343 NITGDITLTAQWTKD
+343 
-358 GTTPVGSH
+358 TPVGSH

-387 DGETATAPTQ
+387 DGETTTAPTQ

-402 GYLFKHW
+402 GYVFKHW
-409 STTQNGE
+409 SATQNGE
-416 AYTFG
+416 AYAFDSA
-421 NVLTEDLTLY
+421 LTEDLTLY

-436 EKVNITWPT
+436 EKVYITWPT

-450 SSTSPSPLPSLVDKG
+450 SSTSPSPLPASVDKG

-513 ENKTIVVTAANPTVK
+513 ENKTIAVTAGNPTVK

-552 AAITA
+552 TAITA

-604 TTDEYTVEGN
+604 TTGEYTVEGN
-614 YLVSASAKRRVERT
+614 YLVSASAKRRVERA

-633 LPEYGQYTQM
+633 LPEYSQYTQM
-643 FVDNGSKITAPAAPN
+643 FVDNGSKITAPTAPD

-673 CETEWNFDTDTV
+673 CETEWDFNTDTV

-699 YTISYDANRPN
+699 YTISYNENRPAGV
-710 TATGEVQGMPTD
+710 TDAVAGMPTSN
-722 TTPKKHGEAVSLDTA
+722 TTKTHGIAASLSDA

-802 EYGQPF
+802 EYGKPF

-818 AAVKPTVKDNGTPV
+818 AAVKPTVMDNGTPV
-832 KVTGNPND
+832 EVTGNPND

-854 ANHSIDITV
+854 NNHSIDITV
-863 TQNAVHTVSFTVS
+863 TQNEVHQVLFY
-876 KLTSA
+876 
-881 PNATTLTAEA
+881 EA
-891 EAAPFLTQSV
+891 LADKDGNNPQDKAAPFASQLV
-901 EHGYYASMPAAPE
+901 EHGYYASMPSAQENEGYKFDHWERFDPAANKWSSDLAETFAKPILAE
-914 REGFKFKGYYSDAT
+914 TKFR
-928 GVTAFPFE
+928 
-936 QPITNNEKVFA
+936 A
-947 VYEPILPVITV
+947 VYKQIVPVITV
-958 TNALSGLG
+958 DALSGDG
-966 WKTENWQYGTET
+966 WELTNWKIGDTAATLTNNRFEVPYGS
-978 MTNADTTNK
+978 
-987 FFTIA
+987 TI
-992 YGDNVTFDLVISEGY
+992 TFDLVVKNGY
-1007 DYSKLSVTANGLALG
+1007 KYDNSVSVAANGYALAPYGDPEVSNDGTTTIHFRLTSVTKDTNI
-1022 YQSATTDEKT
+1022 SVS
-1032 GVTTLHYYLGSVM
+1032 GVV
-1045 ADTRIAITGIE
+1045 
-1056 RKTITITYYD
+1056 RKTITITYNA

-1071 TSNPL
+1071 VSGLPS
-1076 APQIANYYVAGAT
+1076 PQVVKYYLEGSQNDTITA
-1089 DNSTFTKQAPVRT
+1089 QEPRRT
-1102 GYTFLGW
+1102 GYEFVGW
-1109 SEDGTAKE
+1109 CTDSEATVTVNGNTKTINTETGVVVYPSSTAKF
-1117 ATYKW
+1117 T
-1122 TDIKSD
+1122 TD
-1128 SGLTIKF
+1128 T
-1135 TKDTALY
+1135 TLY
-1142 AIWKADA
+1142 AIWLAQDTELTLKITDVAYDTQQNNRVIQYEGESITLQA
-1149 LTAELI
+1149 TLNVNAKGTVVFYKGDKEGANGTRIGSAAINGKTAEL
-1155 ITDEFTSAGSTTSV
+1155 SV
-1169 GSKLEY
+1169 K
-1175 AYEGDSITLVGKLSA
+1175 VG
-1190 DAQGTM
+1190 
-1196 TFYKKAKTATDWTFL
+1196 
-1211 GTTSINGGNYGV
+1211 
-1223 LGTTVENYKWG
+1223 
-1234 NADDAA
+1234 
-1240 TKSNYR
+1240 
-1246 WDYKVEFKP
+1246 DYKAGGVTEHYWAVFESE
-1255 TTDEGYS
+1255 TDEGYANS
-1262 PCDASDDLR
+1262 EKSNIMN
-1271 VYSKAISWE
+1271 VGVFSKAITWPL
-1280 VDKKT
+1280 DTKNADT
-1285 DKTNFDWIKAQNEL
+1285 L
-1299 TIYTDEART
+1299 TITEAT
-1308 AATDK
+1308 GS
-1313 MTANSTYWLQIP
+1313 MTAGKTYKL
-1325 TVVELDGGRVLKNQS
+1325 TVNITKILGLETVTPDNAPKLGEDYAIVWQYKNTVTGDWADMS
-1340 KNLSVGTHYEI
+1340 AEI
-1351 TWEYEDSANHWTTY
+1351 TDTNEYQ
-1365 TTTSDTDWVKVTPE
+1365 VTPE
-1379 YSGYSFRAKVTPT
+1379 YAGHEYRAKIVP
-1392 QSSIYTKAATYD
+1392 IGDLYTKAAKFD
-1404 ENGTV
+1404 ENGIVNNGYDKFLYTNTV
-1409 VKDVYWDYLIT
+1409 GSVL
-1420 KATAKT
+1420 
-1426 EKQATATALTI
+1426 QSTATALTI
-1437 TGAENESKDVWV
+1437 DAPEESKDIKI
-1449 NGATDK
+1449 NGDTPFTAIGEHK
-1455 FGRDHLAQFEEQT
+1455 AQFEGQA
-1468 VTLTANIVDNT
+1468 VTLTAKVTKDGGTGVETGYVKFYRHVDGTNDTLLNT
-1479 TKGAV
+1479 TLISVDVNGIATLEV
-1484 ADGGKVYFYRYVD
+1484 KV
-1497 GKSDTKL
+1497 SAWDTAKD
-1504 NETAVV
+1504 A
-1510 VNNGVAELT
+1510 AQ
-1519 NVKISKYN
+1519 
-1527 PEIDVTSNLDKFY
+1527 NLDQFY
-1540 AVYETNETYETSA
+1540 AVYETNETYETS
-1553 SVAKEGDTYKSPAD
+1553 KSDSEA
-1567 PLKDM
+1567 
-1572 VFIKS
+1572 VYIKS
-1577 ASLQTPVIMSEKP
+1577 AKLMTPIIEST
-1590 GMLAGHTANET
+1590 LAGTLNGTVANSTSYEHD
-1601 TYLSPLTDLLAGI
+1601 LIGLLAGVQ
-1614 SHTFTLKATAGS
+1614 HEFKLRQTGAEATTG
-1626 KDATANYSV
+1626 DWSV
-1635 VALDGRTVE
+1635 VALDGRTVA
-1644 AKNYDIEWQYKTG
+1644 AKNYDIEWQYKTNG
-1657 DNFVKANNESTQAA
+1657 NFAKADNDSTAVT

-1687 TGNGVFA
+1687 TGKGVFA

-1709 DVTVTVKAIDAITKT
+1709 DVTVTVEATDAIESTAA
-1724 PETDVY
+1724 TDVY

-1742 AANDKPTMQPTGTV
+1742 AAKGADATMKPTGTV
-1756 TFYYKD
+1756 TFYYSVDGTNWTKIGEAKD
-1762 GDSWVKLDSA
+1762 
-1772 TLAED
+1772 LAEVAGV
-1777 TNHSMTASI
+1777 MTASI
-1786 TTNKLPVTDTT
+1786 KTDQLPVKAND
-1797 NTWRNVEITAVYE
+1797 NTKQDVKITAVYS
-1810 GNDTFNVS
+1810 GDATFNVS
-1818 RNYDATN
+1818 ATVN
-1825 STVSAGTTA
+1825 ETEKSITAAAGCTTT
-1834 NGVTDDTV
+1834 NDTV

-1888 IYTLDRELTDETLR
+1888 IYTLDRELTGDLL
-1902 NTIAKLDPDTDYT
+1902 NTIAKLNPTTDYT

-1953 LDKVEQNTAYRAAIT
+1953 LDKVEQNTAYRAVIT
-1968 VKDQPITKGS
+1968 VNDQPITKGS
-1978 FDKLDQGVIGT
+1978 FGKLDQGVIGT

-2000 SNVLMPTDTNM
+2000 SNVLMPTDTSM

-2047 VVPNANVTVTVTNDS
+2047 AVPNANVTVTVTNDD
-2062 AKGNNTA
+2062 AKGNGTA
-2069 YEKTFTSMNTVNGW
+2069 GEYKQILGNKNTVNGW
-2083 NAFSWNTAE
+2083 NAFDWDTT
-2092 SDDNGV
+2092 GV
-2098 PTAPGFYTLTVSATT
+2098 TPGFYTLTVSATT

-2142 TYNGHTQ
+2142 TYNGRTQ
-2149 GLTVT
+2149 GLEVT

-2164 INEAANKSWTVKYY
+2164 INEAANKSWTVRYEDA
-2178 VQNVE
+2178 N
-2183 GLETGALVE
+2183 GNPVE

-2214 SIETTFTI
+2214 RIEKTFTI
-2222 APRSVS
+2222 KQRSVS

-2242 TNVSIVEVMLN
+2242 TDVNIVEVMLN

-2309 ANNYVWDNNEYT
+2309 ANNYVWNEAPYT
-2321 ENIYVSRSQVYG
+2321 EDIYVSRSQVYG

-2409 VGDTTSYTAA
+2409 VGDTTSYTPA
-2419 VAPKPSTLIYL
+2419 VAPKPSTLLYL

-2438 PAGNVPVTA
+2438 PAGNAPVTA

-2452 NTVKVEY
+2452 NAVKVEY
-2459 LTGTTWSETV
+2459 QTGTTWSETV
-2469 PNYAGRY
+2469 PSNAGRY

-2494 ITKAHPSIDFNAATD
+2494 ITKAHPSIDVTPATG
-2509 LTYNSKPQNGYT
+2509 LTYNSMPQNGYT
-2521 GTPTVPTSAES
+2521 GTPNVGTESAES

-2543 YNVQKEGNVDEQAPV
+2543 YNTPADGNVDEQAPV

-2580 SKSFTIA
+2580 SKSFTIE

-2598 QTTQYDAFPDMTAK
+2598 QTTQYDAFPDMTAG
-2612 YQGLAAETGDTTP
+2612 YTGLAAETGDTTP

-2686 ETNVDL
+2686 ETNVDFA
-2692 DIHGLPQS
+2692 IHGLPQS
-2700 STGKNTVYYGDE
+2700 STGTNTVYYGDV

-2717 YGYYTTHAN
+2717 YGYYTTLGN
-2726 GSGIFDWSVT
+2726 GSGILEWSVT
-2736 TAADFKGTVT
+2736 TAAGFKGTVT

-2798 YTGASQT
+2798 YNGASQT
-2805 YDYTDNVTVHDELYR
+2805 YAYEGNVTVHDELYQPIGNFVDSK
-2820 ALPYFDATKV
+2820 L

-2836 RINVGTQITTA
+2836 RTDVGTQITTA

-2867 DKEATVAPGAQSTVY
+2867 DKEATVAPVADAHIY
-2882 GTLEAFD
+2882 GTTRTIPSPAYTSTEA
-2889 TNPKYTVTNEVNSV
+2889 
-2903 AAVSGVNVASQ
+2903 AAISNVLTASQ

-2956 YDGMKLY
+2956 YQDVVFTSKTDKY
-2963 STTTKAK
+2963 
-2970 NELND
+2970 LND
-2975 ATVYGEQA
+2975 ATIYGETP
-2983 NDLDWILD
+2983 NVLDWTLVNVIG
-2991 AVKSTTRDSVDYAD
+2991 ATRDSVDYAD

-3010 NLPDT
+3010 DLPT
-3015 FVWQDKDDCTGNKV
+3015 TSVEQDKDDCTGNKV

-3035 RTTEISGSTVEYN
+3035 RTTDAADSSNIRYN
-3048 QAALTG
+3048 QDKLEG

-3061 ATDENYTLK
+3061 NTDENYTLK
-3070 FNTVENSGKALLAN
+3070 FNTVKNSGAA
-3084 NYKLTNVKT
+3084 NYKLTNEKT

-3104 ANSKGFIIPATGE
+3104 ENSKGFIPATGE

-3136 PIKLEKAVTDA
+3136 PIKLEKAVDDV
-3147 QLYWRLPQSQL
+3147 QLYWKLSQKQL
-3158 YTALVNILKAEENS
+3158 YTALVNVLKAEENS

-3184 DLDLSFTIKVGST
+3184 DLDLSFTIGST
-3197 TYNVAK
+3197 PVDKNNDQPMTGLTV
-3203 DGTDAINFAATGNAT
+3203 GTQT
-3218 VTATV
+3218 VTVTV

-3257 FTVLIKVHNEGGAIT
+3257 FTVLIKVHNENGTIT

-3308 TAYDDKGVL
+3308 TAYDDKGGL

>member
-33 AFAADDSPTSTG
+33 AFAAEGDPIVLSAAHWEEANKTRQLSSYTYSDSSKPNFGFFLGIGFDNFTPSTNLYPGAVVEIPFKCNYTG
-45 TGTQST
+45 TLSPQKITFTFKDLNSAHST
-51 PVSITSTGAS
+51 SIEDSKNTIVDQHTG
-61 GELHTLS
+61 TLS
-68 AGVTDNT
+68 ASVGGDGS
-75 NHITLFPQLQ
+75 L
-85 YNSDN
+85 
-90 RNYHNYNEN
+90 R
-99 ISFTVGFQ
+99 FTVQ
-107 AKKAENSPE
+107 SSYTLAND
-116 TGSGSGSYTV
+116 TSGSSDLVTV
-126 QVERL
+126 QIKDLVPASTWQVKFHMNDGTDAVYSSVPVQGGYGTTRPSDPTREGY
-131 DSNKQYTVNNEQCTI
+131 KFAGWYTEA
-146 SDTLSVNFNDSQG
+146 DG
-159 YNNSKTGSLTAKVLE
+159 GSLYDFGAPVTA
-174 AGDTIH
+174 DTNVYAHWTEDGSTQVGSHSVKFVRRNTTDGSALNWPNDLTGAKDSTVTIPWNIPQAEG
-180 LKYTFYKDSDTNPLG
+180 YTFLGWSKDQN
-195 SVYVDVTSFNFYVYT
+195 
-210 VTYVVGES
+210 
-218 GTLTDG
+218 
-224 ATTANGGKTGETYTI
+224 ATTAD
-239 PADAKATK
+239 PD
-247 SGFTFT
+247 
-253 GWKTTLR
+253 
-260 EAVYQPGGKI
+260 
-270 ENINADITLTAE
+270 
-282 YEQNYTITFQSEYSG
+282 
-297 ASGLMTSA
+297 
-305 TSNGTKYTVPVEPTM
+305 
-320 YGFTFAGWKVTSGN
+320 
-334 ADVTGNEIT
+334 
-343 NITGDITLTAQWTKD
+343 
-358 GTTPVGSH
+358 
-366 KVTFDGVYTGVSN
+366 
-379 IPAVQVVK
+379 
-387 DGETATAPTQ
+387 
-397 TPLRE
+397 
-402 GYLFKHW
+402 
-409 STTQNGE
+409 
-416 AYTFG
+416 
-421 NVLTEDLTLY
+421 Y
-431 AVWER
+431 A
-436 EKVNITWPT
+436 
-445 GLTGV
+445 
-450 SSTSPSPLPSLVDKG
+450 
-465 SSISFQLKLDNGY
+465 
-478 EFRQGAVKVDGVP
+478 
-491 LGWTFDEATNTYHF
+491 
-505 TFKADTDA
+505 
-513 ENKTIVVTAANPTVK
+513 
-528 TFTISLPQGDGYAA
+528 
-542 TFTDCKDAAG
+542 
-552 AAITA
+552 
-557 AEGMTSYTFSY
+557 
-568 GDKFKIKLESDADV
+568 
-582 AATLRVNGAVATTT
+582 
-596 NGKDTLTA
+596 
-604 TTDEYTVEGN
+604 
-614 YLVSASAKRRVERT
+614 
-628 VIFTL
+628 
-633 LPEYGQYTQM
+633 
-643 FVDNGSKITAPAAPN
+643 
-658 IAGYNFGGKW
+658 
-668 YKDAN
+668 
-673 CETEWNFDTDTV
+673 
-685 TSNTVLYGK
+685 YGK
-694 LTAKT
+694 EV
-699 YTISYDANRPN
+699 TIGD
-710 TATGEVQGMPTD
+710 E
-722 TTPKKHGEAVSLDTA
+722 
-737 TPTLTGYTFKGWA
+737 
-750 TSANGP
+750 
-756 VAYAAGGQYLVDS
+756 

-774 AVWQINTFTVTVSSG
+774 AVWQAKNYTITYTPDNTLTGVTLTSTAFSITPGGPASFKVTVLAAYDASSMIVAANGVPLGYSAKTENTDGSTTYTYSFVPTGDTAVTVSQPEQKSYVVTLPVGDHFTAKFDGTDTKSDKTVTYNGSVSFTVTADSGWTIEDVSYTGDATLTHDAPDSTKYTLTDIKSNVAVSVKMKQIPVYTISYSIDEAYFTSQKVTGESRDVTLINPAGRTGYTFDGWYQSPDYTGTKVASLDVTGDVNLYGRYMPKTYSINYDLNAPTGATVTPNTIDATTKTYGQAVTLSAVTPTCDGYDFLGWAKEENKGLVVYAAGATVSEELTADMTLYAVWAKKTYTITLQGGSGYTVSSNQALVVEHGSDFTFTVTVDG
-789 AGYSTVPSGTYTV
+789 AYAATMP
-802 EYGQPF
+802 
-808 TVTINVDRQY
+808 TVTANGVTPTKVSGESNAKHE
-818 AAVKPTVKDNGTPV
+818 AAT
-832 KVTGNPND
+832 
-840 IGAASYTYTINSVT
+840 YTYTISNVT
-854 ANHSIDITV
+854 ADQVVTV
-863 TQNAVHTVSFTVS
+863 KVTENARANVQFVYRVVNANGQELTNDVWNAKPFMTQAVQ
-876 KLTSA
+876 L
-881 PNATTLTAEA
+881 
-891 EAAPFLTQSV
+891 
-901 EHGYYASMPAAPE
+901 GDPAAQPQQPNI
-914 REGFKFKGYYSDAT
+914 EGYKFVRWCGADHPTTTTHTDYDFTKPVADELTIYA
-928 GVTAFPFE
+928 E
-936 QPITNNEKVFA
+936 IT
-947 VYEPILPVITV
+947 PILPVITV
-958 TNALSGLG
+958 TNALSGDG
-966 WKTENWQYGTET
+966 WETKNWKHGAEGTET
-978 MTNADTTNK
+978 TAAITSNA
-987 FFTIA
+987 FTIA
-992 YGDNVTFDLVISEGY
+992 YGDNVTFDLVIAEGY

-1076 APQIANYYVAGAT
+1076 APQIANYYVENAT

-1109 SEDGTAKE
+1109 STDGTAKE

-1122 TDIKSD
+1122 TDID
-1128 SGLTIKF
+1128 SPNGLIIEF

-1142 AIWKADA
+1142 AIWLAQDTTLTLNITDVA
-1149 LTAELI
+1149 LDKNDGKRVIQYEGESITLQAELNVSAKGTVVFYKGDKEGANGTRIGSAAINGKTAELSVKVGDYKAGGVTEHYWAVFESE
-1155 ITDEFTSAGSTTSV
+1155 TDEGYANSEKSNIMNVGVFSKALSWKITKGTSNVADNGNV
-1169 GSKLEY
+1169 LNV
-1175 AYEGDSITLVGKLSA
+1175 YEGDSATGTPITGNMVAGRTYTLEVKTASITGVETLDSKQPVLGKDYKIVWQYTEVGKNDWKTDGEASDKATYLVTGDKSGYQFR
-1190 DAQGTM
+1190 AQIVPLGPDNGSL
-1196 TFYKKAKTATDWTFL
+1196 FIKAGKFNENDVLLNDQYDTCLYTKSTD
-1211 GTTSINGGNYGV
+1211 
-1223 LGTTVENYKWG
+1223 TTV
-1234 NADDAA
+1234 
-1240 TKSNYR
+1240 R
-1246 WDYKVEFKP
+1246 
-1255 TTDEGYS
+1255 
-1262 PCDASDDLR
+1262 
-1271 VYSKAISWE
+1271 
-1280 VDKKT
+1280 
-1285 DKTNFDWIKAQNEL
+1285 
-1299 TIYTDEART
+1299 
-1308 AATDK
+1308 
-1313 MTANSTYWLQIP
+1313 
-1325 TVVELDGGRVLKNQS
+1325 
-1340 KNLSVGTHYEI
+1340 
-1351 TWEYEDSANHWTTY
+1351 
-1365 TTTSDTDWVKVTPE
+1365 
-1379 YSGYSFRAKVTPT
+1379 
-1392 QSSIYTKAATYD
+1392 
-1404 ENGTV
+1404 
-1409 VKDVYWDYLIT
+1409 
-1420 KATAKT
+1420 
-1426 EKQATATALTI
+1426 QATATTLTI
-1437 TGAENESKDVWV
+1437 TGAETESKDVWV

-1527 PEIDVTSNLDKFY
+1527 PEIGVTSNLDKFY

-1590 GMLAGHTANET
+1590 GKLAGHTAKET

-1635 VALDGRTVE
+1635 VALDGRTVD
-1644 AKNYDIEWQYKTG
+1644 AGNYAIEWQYKTG

-1677 KVDDR
+1677 KVGNR

-1687 TGNGVFA
+1687 TGKDVFA
-1694 GSEATSKDAVIGTKQ
+1694 GSEATSQDAVIGTKQ
-1709 DVTVTVKAIDAITKT
+1709 NVTVTVEATDAITKT

-1742 AANDKPTMQPTGTV
+1742 AAKGADATMKPTGTV
-1756 TFYYKD
+1756 TFYYSVDGTNWTKIGEAKD
-1762 GDSWVKLDSA
+1762 
-1772 TLAED
+1772 LAEVAGV
-1777 TNHSMTASI
+1777 MTASI
-1786 TTNKLPVTDTT
+1786 KTDQLPVKAND
-1797 NTWRNVEITAVYE
+1797 NTKQDVKITAVYS
-1810 GNDTFNVS
+1810 GDATFNAS
-1818 RNYDATN
+1818 ATVN
-1825 STVSAGTTA
+1825 ETEKSITAAAGCTTT
-1834 NGVTDDTV
+1834 NDTV

-1859 PTDGD
+1859 TTNGD

-1915 VQWQKL
+1915 VRWQKL

-1940 WTNIDGKTGTTLV
+1940 WTNIDGKTGMTLV
-1953 LDKVEQNTAYRAAIT
+1953 LDKVEQNTAYRAVIT

-1978 FDKLDQGVIGT
+1978 FGKLDQGVIGT

-2035 VTANVYLSGVVG
+2035 VTANVFLSGVVG
-2047 VVPNANVTVTVTNDS
+2047 AVPNANVTVKVTNDS

-2164 INEAANKSWTVKYY
+2164 INEAANKSWTVRYEDA
-2178 VQNVE
+2178 N
-2183 GLETGALVE
+2183 GNLVE

-2198 YKAVITLP
+2198 YKAIVTLP
-2206 ASAYWTEQ
+2206 ASAYWTKQ
-2214 SIETTFTI
+2214 SIETPFTI
-2222 APRSVS
+2222 EKRSVS

-2242 TNVSIVEVMLN
+2242 TDVSIVEVMLN
-2253 DAVTDQTTNGTGL
+2253 DAETDQTTTGL
-2266 PTNNVGII
+2266 PTDSTGII

-2309 ANNYVWDNNEYT
+2309 ANNYVWDNDEYT

-2333 VSSTD
+2333 ETG
-2338 VTLKAG
+2338 TLKLKQG
-2344 EKLPADAVYMIDQ
+2344 ETFPADKVIKMIDQ
-2357 AGNKITTYD
+2357 SGREITLGTGTEDYTLTFYYHSDTKIEKTTD
-2366 VLYYL
+2366 ISKL
-2371 HTDTEIKKV
+2371 
-2380 DNTNE
+2380 
-2385 KGLYTVIVRPKQ
+2385 GLYTVVARPNQ
-2397 DNYKSGVTLKVT
+2397 ANYKSGVTMKFEVVNDANT
-2409 VGDTTSYTAA
+2409 YTPAA
-2419 VAPKPSTLIYL
+2419 EPKPSTLIDL
-2430 SDTATKYN
+2430 TNTATMYN
-2438 PAGNVPVTA
+2438 PMGNVGVTA
-2447 KNAQG
+2447 TSSQG
-2452 NTVKVEY
+2452 NTVEVKY
-2459 LTGTTWSETV
+2459 QNGTDWSTDV
-2469 PNYAGRY
+2469 PANAGRY

-2481 DTSTGDVAYGIYT
+2481 DAISGDVAYGIYT
-2494 ITKAHPSIDFNAATD
+2494 ITKAHPSIGITAAEA
-2509 LTYNSKPQNGYT
+2509 TYNSMPYT
-2521 GTPTVPTSAES
+2521 GATPDLTKATENPEH
-2532 YFTYAGDVAIG
+2532 YLTYAGDVAIG
-2543 YNVQKEGNVDEQAPV
+2543 YNTPADGNVDEQAPV

-2598 QTTQYDAFPDMTAK
+2598 QTTQYDAFPDMTAG
-2612 YQGLAAETGDTTP
+2612 YTGLAAETGDTTP

-2631 VQIAPEFLYNPTGG
+2631 VQIAPEYLYNPTNG
-2645 KSNYSNDSLD
+2645 KSNYNNDTLD
-2655 QVGGVAIQPID
+2655 QVGYVAIQPID

-2686 ETNVDL
+2686 DPSVKL

-2700 STGKNTVYYGDE
+2700 STGTNTVYYGDV

-2717 YGYYTTHAN
+2717 YGYYTTLGN
-2726 GSGIFDWSVT
+2726 GSGIFEWSVT
-2736 TAADFKGTVT
+2736 TATGFKGTVK

-2775 KTEIN
+2775 STSVT

-2798 YTGASQT
+2798 YNGASQT
-2805 YDYTDNVTVHDELYR
+2805 YDYTGNVTVHDELYHPIGNFVDSK
-2820 ALPYFDATKV
+2820 L
-2830 TRTNTA
+2830 TRTSTD
-2836 RINVGTQITTA
+2836 RIDVGTQVTTA
-2847 KVTGA
+2847 KVTSA

-2889 TNPKYTVTNEVNSV
+2889 TNPKYKVDGKAGSVDPVT
-2903 AAVSGVNVASQ
+2903 GVNVASQ

-2932 GTENMNY
+2932 GTEDMNY

-3010 NLPDT
+3010 DLTDT
-3015 FVWQDKDDCTGNKV
+3015 TGIFIKQDKDDCVGNAK

-3093 GNSEAT
+3093 GNSATT

-3104 ANSKGFIIPATGE
+3104 ANSKGFIPAAGE

-3158 YTALVNILKAEENS
+3158 YTALVNVLKAEENS

-3257 FTVLIKVHNEGGAIT
+3257 FTVLIKVHNENGKIT

>member
-33 AFAADDSPTSTG
+33 AFAADSGTAGSSADNPVTIDYTQKTYGYATAATSPIT
-45 TGTQST
+45 TQ
-51 PVSITSTGAS
+51 
-61 GELHTLS
+61 
-68 AGVTDNT
+68 
-75 NHITLFPQLQ
+75 
-85 YNSDN
+85 
-90 RNYHNYNEN
+90 
-99 ISFTVGFQ
+99 ISEEGFT
-107 AKKAENSPE
+107 
-116 TGSGSGSYTV
+116 SYTV
-126 QVERL
+126 TFKPQIQFVDNSGKGTASTFIYQSGIPFKPGVSISTNAHEE
-131 DSNKQYTVNNEQCTI
+131 KTIGQYTYTVQQVNADGTAVTNTTTVTNNIHGTSKIPAARSLSCGG
-146 SDTLSVNFNDSQG
+146 SDF
-159 YNNSKTGSLTAKVLE
+159 TAKALE
-174 AGDTIH
+174 NNMIR
-180 LKYTFYKDSDTNPLG
+180 LKYTVYEGDSASGTPLG
-195 SVYVDVTSFNFYVYT
+195 EVYVGITGIAVTDIEYTITYRPGADAAWATTPTGLSKTSESGVYATT
-210 VTYVVGES
+210 VTLGEDGKASYTIDSAASVKKDGYTFVGWEANGNWS
-218 GTLTDG
+218 GT
-224 ATTANGGKTGETYTI
+224 NSVVKTGDQIT
-239 PADAKATK
+239 
-247 SGFTFT
+247 
-253 GWKTTLR
+253 
-260 EAVYQPGGKI
+260 
-270 ENINADITLTAE
+270 NITSDITLNAKF
-282 YEQNYTITFQSEYSG
+282 EQNYTITFASSLSG
-297 ASGLMTSA
+297 ASGLMTST

-320 YGFTFAGWKVTSGN
+320 YGFTFAGWKVTK
-334 ADVTGNEIT
+334 TGGTLTATVAKGTDGKWVVDGIDS
-343 NITGDITLTAQWTKD
+343 DITLTAQWTKD
-358 GTTPVGSH
+358 GTTPAGSH
-366 KVTFDGVYTGVSN
+366 TVTFLAGAADAYIPFVATATVADGATYQIPTAVPTRKGYTFDGWANGTTTYSAGKQITNVTTDIVLS
-379 IPAVQVVK
+379 AK
-387 DGETATAPTQ
+387 WTATPVTIEITNDNGSDVEVNGLHPNSSIGDKVHFIVKVPAKYNTAD
-397 TPLRE
+397 LRV
-402 GYLFKHW
+402 
-409 STTQNGE
+409 T
-416 AYTFG
+416 AG
-421 NVLTEDLTLY
+421 NY
-431 AVWER
+431 
-436 EKVNITWPT
+436 
-445 GLTGV
+445 V
-450 SSTSPSPLPSLVDKG
+450 SSYIVLSPVDRVEVKNTTTEAVESVVLYYQFTVEEDMTYEDPPHGLKLLVHVDK
-465 SSISFQLKLDNGY
+465 
-478 EFRQGAVKVDGVP
+478 VP
-491 LGWTFDEATNTYHF
+491 
-505 TFKADTDA
+505 
-513 ENKTIVVTAANPTVK
+513 VK
-528 TFTISLPQGDGYAA
+528 TFNVTLPTGAGFDAK
-542 TFTDCKDAAG
+542 FTDPVSDG
-552 AAITA
+552 
-557 AEGMTSYTFSY
+557 
-568 GDKFKIKLESDADV
+568 KF
-582 AATLRVNGAVATTT
+582 ATVDYDGSVSFTVKARPG
-596 NGKDTLTA
+596 
-604 TTDEYTVEGN
+604 YTVEGVYAN
-614 YLVSASAKRRVERT
+614 GMRLTPDAAGTCTIKNIKADQSVMVDMAAVQFHT
-628 VIFTL
+628 VTYVLDGKQMAAQSVANGSNATL
-633 LPEYGQYTQM
+633 L
-643 FVDNGSKITAPAAPN
+643 SAPDKT
-658 IAGYNFGGKW
+658 GYEWDGKW
-668 YKDAN
+668 YTNKDYTTAFDFT
-673 CETEWNFDTDTV
+673 TEKIIKDTI
-685 TSNTVLYGK
+685 LYGHY
-694 LTAKT
+694 TPDRV
-699 YTISYDANRPN
+699 TISYDLKDGSWPTGVTVPAPV
-710 TATGEVQGMPTD
+710 TKTYGLAATLTEIIPEQEGFTFLGWSE
-722 TTPKKHGEAVSLDTA
+722 SDTA
-737 TPTLTGYTFKGWA
+737 TAASYLPGATFSKEIE
-750 TSANGP
+750 NP
-756 VAYAAGGQYLVDS
+756 
-769 DITLY
+769 ITLY
-774 AVWQINTFTVTVSSG
+774 AVWKANTYTITL
-789 AGYSTVPSGTYTV
+789 PSGTGYSISYSQSTSVAHGEGFEFTITV
-802 EYGQPF
+802 DG
-808 TVTINVDRQY
+808 DY
-818 AAVKPTVKDNGTPV
+818 AANVPTVSISDPAHGTLAFSGSGNYLHQPGVYHCKITNVTGNQIVSVSATENERVEVTFSYRVVNKDGKELPSDVLSGSIYSYQSVQIGDPASQPELPKLEGYRFVRWSVEQKAEGVVSYPAYTFVDPVMGPMTVYAEMTPITPVVTWPAANEQIGYRIIFIDPASLLNVSGNSGTVAYKDTVRFYVMINPGYDASNIQVGINGQLYTPVSTDGSVYTYEFSAKEDLNKITVVGIGRKDVKVTYYANATDDVEHIPGQQILKYYLPNAADNGTLD
-832 KVTGNPND
+832 K
-840 IGAASYTYTINSVT
+840 
-854 ANHSIDITV
+854 
-863 TQNAVHTVSFTVS
+863 
-876 KLTSA
+876 
-881 PNATTLTAEA
+881 AT
-891 EAAPFLTQSV
+891 PKRV
-901 EHGYYASMPAAPE
+901 GYD
-914 REGFKFKGYYSDAT
+914 FKGWSTDPTDSPDAANLYQP
-928 GVTAFPFE
+928 GGAHNFVTD
-936 QPITNNEKVFA
+936 TN
-947 VYEPILPVITV
+947 
-958 TNALSGLG
+958 
-966 WKTENWQYGTET
+966 
-978 MTNADTTNK
+978 
-987 FFTIA
+987 
-992 YGDNVTFDLVISEGY
+992 
-1007 DYSKLSVTANGLALG
+1007 
-1022 YQSATTDEKT
+1022 
-1032 GVTTLHYYLGSVM
+1032 
-1045 ADTRIAITGIE
+1045 
-1056 RKTITITYYD
+1056 
-1066 NARDD
+1066 
-1071 TSNPL
+1071 
-1076 APQIANYYVAGAT
+1076 
-1089 DNSTFTKQAPVRT
+1089 
-1102 GYTFLGW
+1102 
-1109 SEDGTAKE
+1109 
-1117 ATYKW
+1117 
-1122 TDIKSD
+1122 
-1128 SGLTIKF
+1128 
-1135 TKDTALY
+1135 LY
-1142 AIWKADA
+1142 AIWKATSTTVTLEVSGLRKDSDDNEGQYEGKDIT
-1149 LTAELI
+1149 LTAEIKKTGLG
-1155 ITDEFTSAGSTTSV
+1155 TPGGS
-1169 GSKLEY
+1169 
-1175 AYEGDSITLVGKLSA
+1175 
-1190 DAQGTM
+1190 M
-1196 TFYKKAKTATDWTFL
+1196 RFYKKTID
-1211 GTTSINGGNYGV
+1211 GTTVLIETVPVTGEKVTLTTPVGEFFNTSNWSETYWVEYFPEEGKGFATSKSNEVAVRVWSAAISWSISGTKIASNGDVLKVYQNTKNNEANAPGDEIADGTMIAGNVYWLEIPKVLALNGGN
-1223 LGTTVENYKWG
+1223 
-1234 NADDAA
+1234 D
-1240 TKSNYR
+1240 
-1246 WDYKVEFKP
+1246 P
-1255 TTDEGYS
+1255 TIGH
-1262 PCDASDDLR
+1262 
-1271 VYSKAISWE
+1271 
-1280 VDKKT
+1280 
-1285 DKTNFDWIKAQNEL
+1285 
-1299 TIYTDEART
+1299 
-1308 AATDK
+1308 
-1313 MTANSTYWLQIP
+1313 
-1325 TVVELDGGRVLKNQS
+1325 G
-1340 KNLSVGTHYEI
+1340 YEI
-1351 TWEYEDSANHWTTY
+1351 LWQFMDDSGSWRDY
-1365 TTTSDTDWVKVTPE
+1365 TTTKDSNMVMIDADH
-1379 YSGYSFRAKVTPT
+1379 SRYSFRANVVPT
-1392 QSSIYTKAATYD
+1392 DPFTKAVDYEADGSLIDNQYNNAGLYTKQ
-1404 ENGTV
+1404 
-1409 VKDVYWDYLIT
+1409 T
-1420 KATAKT
+1420 KYVALQKT
-1426 EKQATATALTI
+1426 NTALEVTN
-1437 TGAENESKDVWV
+1437 AENELASVKI
-1449 NGATDK
+1449 NGATSFTK
-1455 FGRDHLAQFEEQT
+1455 DHLAQFEGQA
-1468 VTLTANIVDNT
+1468 VTLTATV
-1479 TKGAV
+1479 TK
-1484 ADGGKVYFYRYVD
+1484 DGGNDGVETGYVKFYRYVD
-1497 GKSDTKL
+1497 GTNDTLL
-1504 NETAVV
+1504 NTTLISVDANGIATLEVKVSAWDTAKD
-1510 VNNGVAELT
+1510 AAQ
-1519 NVKISKYN
+1519 
-1527 PEIDVTSNLDKFY
+1527 NLDQFY
-1540 AVYETNETYETSA
+1540 AVYETNETYETS
-1553 SVAKEGDTYKSPAD
+1553 KSD
-1567 PLKDM
+1567 SED
-1572 VFIKS
+1572 VYIKS
-1577 ASLQTPVIMSEKP
+1577 AKLMTPIIEST
-1590 GMLAGHTANET
+1590 LAGTLNGTVANSTSYEHD
-1601 TYLSPLTDLLAGI
+1601 LTGLLAGVQ
-1614 SHTFTLKATAGS
+1614 HEFKLRQTGAEATTG
-1626 KDATANYSV
+1626 DWSV
-1635 VALDGRTVE
+1635 VALDGRTVD
-1644 AKNYDIEWQYKTG
+1644 ATNYNIKWLKTTG
-1657 DNFVKANNESTQAA
+1657 SNEQEVDATGTNQI
-1671 YTTTTT
+1671 
-1677 KVDDR
+1677 KVDENKVGNR

-1687 TGNGVFA
+1687 TGKDVFA
-1694 GSEATSKDAVIGTKQ
+1694 GSEATSQDAVIGTKQ
-1709 DVTVTVKAIDAITKT
+1709 DVTVTVEATDAITKT
-1724 PETDVY
+1724 PVDRENGKYPDVY

-1742 AANDKPTMQPTGTV
+1742 AAKGADATMKPAGTV

-1810 GNDTFNVS
+1810 GNDTFNAS
-1818 RNYDATN
+1818 ATVN
-1825 STVSAGTTA
+1825 ETAKSITAAAGCTTT
-1834 NGVTDDTV
+1834 NDTV

-1877 TNEKATLALSD
+1877 ANEKATLALSD

-1902 NTIAKLDPDTDYT
+1902 NTIAKLNPTTDYI

-1921 NGATAIGDA
+1921 DGATAITSGDYGA
-1930 EGTDFANSKN
+1930 AKN

-1953 LDKVEQNTAYRAAIT
+1953 LDKVEQNTAYRAVIT
-1968 VKDQPITKGS
+1968 VNDQPITKGS
-1978 FDKLDQGVIGT
+1978 FGKLDQGVIGT

-2000 SNVLMPTDTNM
+2000 SNVLMPTDTSM
-2011 TVSVALN
+2011 TASVALN
-2018 TSKIGA
+2018 TSKIDA

-2035 VTANVYLSGVVG
+2035 VTANVFLSGVVG

-2062 AKGNNTA
+2062 AKGNDTA

-2127 VRESSYNIEVGNTNP
+2127 VRESSYTIVPENTTV
-2142 TYNGHTQ
+2142 TYNGRTQ
-2149 GLTVT
+2149 GLTVA
-2154 LDGFD
+2154 LNGFG
-2159 FKGTG
+2159 FNGTG

-2178 VQNVE
+2178 DKDNN
-2183 GLETGALVE
+2183 LVE

-2198 YKAVITLP
+2198 YRAVITLP

-2214 SIETTFTI
+2214 TKTVDFTI
-2222 APRSVS
+2222 EKRSVP

-2242 TNVSIVEVMLN
+2242 TDVNIVEVMLN
-2253 DAVTDQTTNGTGL
+2253 DAETEQGTTGWLKSGENT
-2266 PTNNVGII
+2266 GII

-2284 AAALEK
+2284 AASLNS
-2290 ANAGENKFTISAID
+2290 ANAGNNSFKISTIE
-2304 LLGDD
+2304 LRGDD
-2309 ANNYVWDNNEYT
+2309 ANNYVWNEAPYT
-2321 ENIYVSRSQVYG
+2321 EDIYVSRSQVYG

-2409 VGDTTSYTAA
+2409 VGDTTSYTPA
-2419 VAPKPSTLIYL
+2419 VAPKPSTLLYL

-2459 LTGTTWSETV
+2459 HGTTWSETV
-2469 PNYAGRY
+2469 PSYAGRY

-2494 ITKAHPSIDFNAATD
+2494 ITKAHPSIGITAAEA
-2509 LTYNSKPQNGYT
+2509 TYNSMPYT
-2521 GTPTVPTSAES
+2521 GATPDLTKATENPEH
-2532 YFTYAGDVAIG
+2532 YLTYAGDVAIG
-2543 YNVQKEGNVDEQAPV
+2543 YNTPADGNVDEQAPV

-2598 QTTQYDAFPDMTAK
+2598 QTTQYDAFPDMTAG
-2612 YQGLAAETGDTTP
+2612 YTGLAAETGDTTP

-2686 ETNVDL
+2686 DANIDL
-2692 DIHGLPQS
+2692 AIHGLPQS
-2700 STGKNTVYYGDE
+2700 STGTNTVYYGDV

-2717 YGYYTTHAN
+2717 YGYYTTLGN
-2726 GSGIFDWSVT
+2726 GSGILEWSVT
-2736 TAADFKGTVT
+2736 TAADFKSTVT

-2775 KTEIN
+2775 STSVT

-2798 YTGASQT
+2798 YNGASQT
-2805 YDYTDNVTVHDELYR
+2805 YTYTDNVTVHNELYQ

-2830 TRTNTA
+2830 TRTNTD
-2836 RINVGTQITTA
+2836 RIDVGTQITTA

-2867 DKEATVAPGAQSTVY
+2867 DKDATVAPCAQSTVY

-2932 GTENMNY
+2932 GTEDMNY

-2956 YDGMKLY
+2956 YGGETFTSK
-2963 STTTKAK
+2963 TTK
-2970 NELND
+2970 ELND
-2975 ATVYGEQA
+2975 ATVYGETP
-2983 NDLDWILD
+2983 NVLDWTLVNVIG
-2991 AVKSTTRDSVDYAD
+2991 TTRDSVDYAD

-3010 NLPDT
+3010 DLPTT
-3015 FVWQDKDDCTGNKV
+3015 FVEQDKDDCTGNKV

-3093 GNSEAT
+3093 GNSATT

-3104 ANSKGFIIPATGE
+3104 ANSKGFIPAAGE

-3257 FTVLIKVHNEGGAIT
+3257 FTVLIKVHNENGKIT

-3293 KTTAYASGTLTYQNR
+3293 KATAYASGTLTYQNR

>member
-33 AFAADDSPTSTG
+33 AFAADSSAAGSSADNPVTIDYTQKTYGYATAATSPIT
-45 TGTQST
+45 TQ
-51 PVSITSTGAS
+51 
-61 GELHTLS
+61 
-68 AGVTDNT
+68 
-75 NHITLFPQLQ
+75 
-85 YNSDN
+85 
-90 RNYHNYNEN
+90 
-99 ISFTVGFQ
+99 ISEEGFT
-107 AKKAENSPE
+107 
-116 TGSGSGSYTV
+116 SYTV
-126 QVERL
+126 TFKPQIQFV
-131 DSNKQYTVNNEQCTI
+131 DSSNNETANTFSYQSDIPFKPGVSISTNANEEKTIGRYTYTVQQVNAVGNDAGASTFTGTI
-146 SDTLSVNFNDSQG
+146 SG
-159 YNNSKTGSLTAKVLE
+159 SKNPGTMTVMPDDAFTAKALE
-174 AGDTIH
+174 NNMIR
-180 LKYTFYKDSDTNPLG
+180 LKYTVYEGDSANEDKLVG
-195 SVYVDVTSFNFYVYT
+195 EVYVGITGIQVTDIKYNVSYKMDGSADNIVPVSPEGNNSYASYT
-210 VTYVVGES
+210 VS
-218 GTLTDG
+218 D
-224 ATTANGGKTGETYTI
+224 AIQTAKGGY
-239 PADAKATK
+239 
-247 SGFTFT
+247 TFT
-253 GWKTTLR
+253 GWK
-260 EAVYQPGGKI
+260 VYGPCKQNGAKVNAG
-270 ENINADITLTAE
+270 EQLTNITGDITLTAD

-320 YGFTFAGWKVTSGN
+320 YGFTFAGWKVTSGS

-343 NITGDITLTAQWTKD
+343 NITGDITLTAQWTAD
-358 GTTPVGSH
+358 GSTPVGSH
-366 KVTFDGVYTGVSN
+366 KVTFVRNNTTDGSALNWPSDLTGAKDSTVTIPWN
-379 IPAVQVVK
+379 IPQA
-387 DGETATAPTQ
+387 
-397 TPLRE
+397 E
-402 GYLFKHW
+402 GYTFLGW
-409 STTQNGE
+409 STTENATTANYQPNDTVTITDTDISLYAVWRENMVSITYPTSLAGGKVTPGASSVKPGASVTFSVLIAAGYDASSVNVTANGIGLGAVNKTTAQNGVTTLTYTFNPTVDTTILVSAPKKLAYNVTLPISDKVDVSFTNPASDAKSTTVNYGSDVAFKVAARTGYTVKGVYANGQKLKE
-416 AYTFG
+416 ENGAYTIKDITADQRVTVDVEAIQFHKVTYVVLDKTYLVQDVQHSQTSTVEDPVVEGYTFIGWNTKQNGTGDTFTSTTTVNG
-421 NVLTEDLTLY
+421 NITVYAQLQAVTHQINYDLNAPTGATVTPNTIDATTKTYGQAVTLSAVKPTCDGYDFLGWAKEENKGLVVYAAGATVSEELTADMTLY
-431 AVWER
+431 AVW
-436 EKVNITWPT
+436 
-445 GLTGV
+445 
-450 SSTSPSPLPSLVDKG
+450 
-465 SSISFQLKLDNGY
+465 
-478 EFRQGAVKVDGVP
+478 
-491 LGWTFDEATNTYHF
+491 
-505 TFKADTDA
+505 
-513 ENKTIVVTAANPTVK
+513 
-528 TFTISLPQGDGYAA
+528 
-542 TFTDCKDAAG
+542 
-552 AAITA
+552 
-557 AEGMTSYTFSY
+557 
-568 GDKFKIKLESDADV
+568 
-582 AATLRVNGAVATTT
+582 
-596 NGKDTLTA
+596 
-604 TTDEYTVEGN
+604 
-614 YLVSASAKRRVERT
+614 AK
-628 VIFTL
+628 
-633 LPEYGQYTQM
+633 
-643 FVDNGSKITAPAAPN
+643 
-658 IAGYNFGGKW
+658 
-668 YKDAN
+668 
-673 CETEWNFDTDTV
+673 
-685 TSNTVLYGK
+685 
-694 LTAKT
+694 KT
-699 YTISYDANRPN
+699 YTI
-710 TATGEVQGMPTD
+710 TLQG
-722 TTPKKHGEAVSLDTA
+722 GS
-737 TPTLTGYTFKGWA
+737 GYTVSSNQA
-750 TSANGP
+750 
-756 VAYAAGGQYLVDS
+756 LVVEHGS
-769 DITLY
+769 TF
-774 AVWQINTFTVTVSSG
+774 TFTVTVDG
-789 AGYSTVPSGTYTV
+789 A
-802 EYGQPF
+802 
-808 TVTINVDRQY
+808 Y
-818 AAVKPTVKDNGTPV
+818 AATEPVVTANGATLT
-832 KVTGNPND
+832 KTDGTSNSEHR
-840 IGAASYTYTINSVT
+840 AATYTYTIPNVT
-854 ANHSIDITV
+854 ADQVVTV
-863 TQNAVHTVSFTVS
+863 KVTENARANVQFVYRVVNANGQELTNDVWNAKPFMTQAVQLGDPAAQPQQPNIEGYKFVRWCGADHTT
-876 KLTSA
+876 
-881 PNATTLTAEA
+881 ATTHTDYDFTKPVADELTIYAE
-891 EAAPFLTQSV
+891 
-901 EHGYYASMPAAPE
+901 
-914 REGFKFKGYYSDAT
+914 
-928 GVTAFPFE
+928 
-936 QPITNNEKVFA
+936 IT
-947 VYEPILPVITV
+947 PILPVITV
-958 TNALSGLG
+958 DALSGDG
-966 WKTENWQYGTET
+966 WELTNWKIGDTAATLTNNRFEVPYGS
-978 MTNADTTNK
+978 
-987 FFTIA
+987 TI
-992 YGDNVTFDLVISEGY
+992 TFDLVVKNGY
-1007 DYSKLSVTANGLALG
+1007 KYDNSVSVAANGYALAPYGDPEVSNDGTTTIHFRLTSVTKDTNI
-1022 YQSATTDEKT
+1022 SVS
-1032 GVTTLHYYLGSVM
+1032 GVV
-1045 ADTRIAITGIE
+1045 
-1056 RKTITITYYD
+1056 RKTITITYNA

-1071 TSNPL
+1071 VSGLPS
-1076 APQIANYYVAGAT
+1076 PQVVKYYLEGSQNDTITA
-1089 DNSTFTKQAPVRT
+1089 QEPRRT
-1102 GYTFLGW
+1102 GYEFVGW
-1109 SEDGTAKE
+1109 CTDSEATVTVNGNTKTINTETGVVVYPGSTAKF
-1117 ATYKW
+1117 T
-1122 TDIKSD
+1122 TD
-1128 SGLTIKF
+1128 T
-1135 TKDTALY
+1135 TLY
-1142 AIWKADA
+1142 AIWLAQDTELTLKITDVAYDTQQNNRVIQYEGESITLQAELNVDA
-1149 LTAELI
+1149 KGTVVFYKGDKEGTNGTRIGSAAINGKTAELVVK
-1155 ITDEFTSAGSTTSV
+1155 V
-1169 GSKLEY
+1169 G
-1175 AYEGDSITLVGKLSA
+1175 
-1190 DAQGTM
+1190 
-1196 TFYKKAKTATDWTFL
+1196 
-1211 GTTSINGGNYGV
+1211 
-1223 LGTTVENYKWG
+1223 
-1234 NADDAA
+1234 
-1240 TKSNYR
+1240 
-1246 WDYKVEFKP
+1246 DYKAGGVTEHYWAVFESE
-1255 TTDEGYS
+1255 TDEGYANS
-1262 PCDASDDLR
+1262 EKSNIMN
-1271 VYSKAISWE
+1271 VGIFSKAICWVIGDATASELLVYKGNGATGTPITDPMIAGQTYTLKVKTDKITGVETLDSKKPVLGQDYKIVWQYYE
-1280 VDKKT
+1280 VDKNDWKT
-1285 DKTNFDWIKAQNEL
+1285 VSE
-1299 TIYTDEART
+1299 
-1308 AATDK
+1308 
-1313 MTANSTYWLQIP
+1313 S
-1325 TVVELDGGRVLKNQS
+1325 
-1340 KNLSVGTHYEI
+1340 
-1351 TWEYEDSANHWTTY
+1351 
-1365 TTTSDTDWVKVTPE
+1365 SDTATYLVTGE
-1379 YSGYSFRAKVTPT
+1379 YSGYQFRAQIVPLGKDHDSLYLKAAKYGDAGLLKDQYDVCL
-1392 QSSIYTKAATYD
+1392 YTKPTAAT
-1404 ENGTV
+1404 T
-1409 VKDVYWDYLIT
+1409 LQT
-1420 KATAKT
+1420 TTT
-1426 EKQATATALTI
+1426 ELEI
-1437 TGAENESKDVWV
+1437 TGADDEAANVTI
-1449 NGATDK
+1449 NGASDVFTAA
-1455 FGRDHLAQFEEQT
+1455 HLAQFEGKK
-1468 VTLTANIVDNT
+1468 VTLTAKVTDT
-1479 TKGAV
+1479 TANAGVKSGEV
-1484 ADGGKVYFYRYVD
+1484 KFYRYVD
-1497 GKSDTKL
+1497 GTNDELL
-1504 NETAVV
+1504 NTTLISVDS
-1510 VNNGVAELT
+1510 NGVATCE
-1519 NVKISKYN
+1519 VEISKWTAGKS
-1527 PEIDVTSNLDKFY
+1527 VTENKDEFY
-1540 AVYETNETYETSA
+1540 AVYLANATYDTSD
-1553 SVAKEGDTYKSPAD
+1553 SKTTPQTVY
-1567 PLKDM
+1567 
-1572 VFIKS
+1572 IKS
-1577 ASLQTPVIMSEKP
+1577 AKLMTPIIESELEGTNGAK
-1590 GMLAGHTANET
+1590 AT
-1601 TYLSPLTDLLAGI
+1601 TYSEDLNGLLAGVQ
-1614 SHTFTLKATAGS
+1614 HTFKLRQDADQTA
-1626 KDATANYSV
+1626 KDYSV
-1635 VALDGRTVE
+1635 VALDGRTVD
-1644 AKNYDIEWQYKTG
+1644 ATNYDIKWLKTTG
-1657 DNFVKANNESTQAA
+1657 SNEQEVDATGTNQIKVDEN
-1671 YTTTTT
+1671 

-1687 TGNGVFA
+1687 TGKGVFA

-1724 PETDVY
+1724 TETDVY

-1762 GDSWVKLDSA
+1762 GDNWVKLDSA
-1772 TLAED
+1772 MLAED

-1810 GNDTFNVS
+1810 GNDTFNAS
-1818 RNYDATN
+1818 GNYDATN

-1859 PTDGD
+1859 PTNGD

-1888 IYTLDRELTDETLR
+1888 IYTLDRELTDEALR
-1902 NTIAKLDPDTDYT
+1902 NTIAKLNPTTDYT

-1921 NGATAIGDA
+1921 NGATAITSGDYGA
-1930 EGTDFANSKN
+1930 AKN

-1953 LDKVEQNTAYRAAIT
+1953 LNSVEQNTAYRAVIT
-1968 VKDQPITKGS
+1968 VNDQPITKGS
-1978 FDKLDQGVIGT
+1978 STEVDQTIK
-1989 ADANDGRQVYY
+1989 GRQVYY
-2000 SNVLMPTDTNM
+2000 SNVLMPTDTSM

-2018 TSKIGA
+2018 TSKIDA

-2035 VTANVYLSGVVG
+2035 VTANVFLSGVVG

-2092 SDDNGV
+2092 SDDKGV

-2127 VRESSYNIEVGNTNP
+2127 VRESSYSIAPSNTTV
-2142 TYNGHTQ
+2142 TYNGRTQ

-2164 INEAANKSWTVKYY
+2164 INEAANKSWTVRYEDA
-2178 VQNVE
+2178 N
-2183 GLETGALVE
+2183 GNPVE

-2222 APRSVS
+2222 KQRSVS

-2242 TNVSIVEVMLN
+2242 TDVNIVEVMLN

-2333 VSSTD
+2333 EHG
-2338 VTLKAG
+2338 TLELKQG
-2344 EKLPADAVYMIDQ
+2344 ETFPADKVIKMIDQ
-2357 AGNKITTYD
+2357 SGREITLGTGTEDYTLTFYYHSDTKIEKTTD
-2366 VLYYL
+2366 ISKL
-2371 HTDTEIKKV
+2371 
-2380 DNTNE
+2380 
-2385 KGLYTVIVRPKQ
+2385 GLYTVVARPNQ
-2397 DNYKSGVTLKVT
+2397 SNYKSGVTMQFT
-2409 VGDTTSYTAA
+2409 VVETATNLTEA
-2419 VAPKPSTLIYL
+2419 ATPKPSTLIYL

-2447 KNAQG
+2447 TSSQG
-2452 NTVKVEY
+2452 NTVEVKY
-2459 LTGTTWSETV
+2459 QNGTDWSTDV
-2469 PNYAGRY
+2469 PANAGRY
-2476 LVKAT
+2476 LVKVTA
-2481 DTSTGDVAYGIYT
+2481 STGDVAYGIYT
-2494 ITKAHPSIDFNAATD
+2494 ITKAHPSIDVTPATG
-2509 LTYNSKPQNGYT
+2509 LTYNSMPQNGYT
-2521 GTPTVPTSAES
+2521 TLTGVEGKDASKD
-2532 YFTYAGDVAIG
+2532 YYITYAGDVAIG

-2558 DAGTYTVTLHVNETA
+2558 DAGTYTVTLHVNETE

-2598 QTTQYDAFPDMTAK
+2598 QTTQYDAFPDMTAG
-2612 YQGLAAETGDTTP
+2612 YTGLAAETGDTTP

-2666 ALSKNYAITYENG
+2666 ALSKNYAITYEKG

-2726 GSGIFDWSVT
+2726 GSGIFNWSVSAGAPAT
-2736 TAADFKGTVT
+2736 IDADKGILKVT
-2746 IGKETGLLNVN
+2746 

-2762 TVTLKRGVGEQQI
+2762 TVTLTRGEGELQI

-2798 YTGASQT
+2798 YNGASQT
-2805 YDYTDNVTVHDELYR
+2805 YAYEGNVTVHDELYQPIDKFVDSK
-2820 ALPYFDATKV
+2820 L

-2836 RINVGTQITTA
+2836 RTNVGTQITTA
-2847 KVTGA
+2847 QVTGA
-2852 WAYQSETY
+2852 LAYQSETY

-2867 DKEATVAPGAQSTVY
+2867 DKEASVAPGEQSTVY
-2882 GTLEAFD
+2882 GTLETFD
-2889 TNPKYTVTNEVNSV
+2889 TTPTYKVDGKAGSVDPVT
-2903 AAVSGVNVASQ
+2903 GVNVASQ

-2932 GTENMNY
+2932 GTEDMNY

-2991 AVKSTTRDSVDYAD
+2991 AVKSTTRDSETYAD

-3010 NLPDT
+3010 DLADT
-3015 FVWQDKDDCTGNKV
+3015 TGIFIKQDKDDCVGNAK

-3035 RTTEISGSTVEYN
+3035 REEGNTSSTAL
-3048 QAALTG
+3048 AAD
-3054 PRTSTDT
+3054 RT
-3061 ATDENYTLK
+3061 ATEKAADDNYELV
-3070 FNTVENSGKALLAN
+3070 FSSV
-3084 NYKLTNVKT
+3084 
-3093 GNSEAT
+3093 
-3099 TNALT
+3099 TNAKAKNYRLDNNDVKNEKSTMT
-3104 ANSKGFIIPATGE
+3104 APTGTVGFIGAAAT
-3117 SNDVSGENFVEG
+3117 SDNLIEG

-3136 PIKLEKAVTDA
+3136 PIKLEQAVTDA

-3257 FTVLIKVHNEGGAIT
+3257 FTVLIKVHNENGTIT

-3308 TAYDDKGVL
+3308 TAYDDKGGL